1 MRNQKKSGFRKL
13 SGMNKVSLNAD
24 KHEGRFMHRAM
35 KSMPWLICASTA
47 WLTLVPCEIAFAD
60 DPPVPDDKNVLYNK
74 IGVDTGGTVDG
85 GQLVIDQSVAD
96 KAVSGSKW
104 YLTSN
109 WAKTGNAI
117 EGHTT
122 IQSDVTIGNSSNK
135 NQWFVSGSLA
145 SIGTATNSSVT
156 ATNATVYGD
165 VFGGESVGGAH
176 KNTVNIEGSIVSRI
190 LQGGHSDNKD
200 TEKDSTSDNIVIVQN
215 SHIGGVSLSN
225 GTTSDGGLAGGLT
238 LQGHAQRNKVFVT
251 GSTIKPHSSGIYGGY
266 TNNGNASE
274 NRIELNS
281 STVQSDADSQSSLT
295 GGYAGSGTAS
305 FNTVILT
312 GSAVNIAQG
321 IVGGFTWSGVTSN
334 NVVEVSGGNVKT
346 PYVAGGYASYTGTAN
361 SNSVKISGSRDRDV
375 ESTVYGGYATN
386 DASSNK
392 VILSEGAVT
401 GSLVGGY
408 ANEGTANSN
417 SVTGTDSIVGGE
429 VYGGQGTTGASSNT
443 VDLDNVKVS
452 GKVRGGDTKSG
463 EASNNKVS
471 LSNGTTFTGN
481 LYAGYTDNGN
491 ATGNEVSLSV
501 VSAPKDVYASY
512 TAKGQANSSKVTGS
526 DSKVGGDV
534 YGGRGTTGAS
544 SNKVDLNNV
553 QVSGTVRGGKT
564 TSGGA
569 SGNQII
575 LSNKTTFTGDLY
587 AGYTENGNATG
598 NEISLSGVSVP
609 KDVYASFTKKG
620 QAGGTV
626 ELSNNSSVTT
636 SVYGGF
642 TSDGVADGSEVAG
655 SDSTVGGDVYGGQ
668 GTTGASSNTVDL
680 NNVKVSG
687 TVGGGKTTSGDAS
700 DNKVTLSNK
709 TTFTGDLY
717 AGYTENGNA
726 TGNEV
731 SFSDVSA
738 PKDVY
743 ASFTK
748 EKGQAGGID
757 DDTRSKVTI
766 TESSVTGSVYG
777 GYTKSGAANYSSVTI
792 IDSTLENTDK
802 GAAASSVYAGYTVSG
817 EASHNQVTVSG
828 ATTSIQGDVY
838 GGRTMSGAA
847 NYSSVTIFNSSINS
861 SVYAGRTDD
870 GESSYNL
877 VTVSGSNASIQG
889 RVYGGHGTLDSSH
902 NIVELSEGAHV
913 GDDVAGGH
921 STGNSSTNQNV
932 LYNEVTASS
941 GSRVENGLYG
951 GVITE
956 GRGTGTVQHNTVN
969 LNNASAGYEVVGG
982 GVLLDVPT
990 GIVEENH
997 VNISAGTVEG
1007 NVNGGAFHYYYGTG
1021 NSDIRNNTVILSK
1034 GTVVTKSEISPD
1046 RPGSVYGGYN
1056 LGIGDVTENKVFIS
1070 GNSRVEGDVY
1080 GGLLDAQTG
1089 NVENNLVDISAGTVN
1104 GNVYGGAFDYS
1115 SGTDSGIS
1123 DSLNNTVSLSEG
1135 TVVRGSVFGGYDSG
1149 IGDVTG
1155 NSVSVSDSS
1164 SVDGD
1169 VYGGMVKGN
1178 DDSNPG
1184 SASQNS
1190 VRIESGSTVG
1200 GSVYGG
1206 WNSNGETSG
1215 NFIYVD
1221 GTVSGGVTAGYTL
1234 SGDAA
1239 GNEVLVEGG
1248 TVLDHLYGGYTALGS
1263 ATGNVITVKG
1273 GTVNAEMVGG
1283 YDDGTATYNTVTLYD
1298 SARFTGSDI
1307 YGGRNGG
1314 SSSDVFTGNTFNVYG
1329 QIDAASLQN
1338 FQNLNFYDVAE
1349 DKASVD
1355 LSRSAVIGDGKGSM
1369 TNVFIGN
1376 LRNQEGDIAEEYVL
1390 IHTPTASSSYT
1401 GTNLYV
1407 NGNTVVT
1414 IGPDGSYVPYSGTVA
1429 NDGTMDNATGSTG
1442 MTKSQTLTKGFLTF
1456 EVDYFIKNGQDLIA
1470 RWKKDAPV
1478 DVNPETEE
1486 FTASRQASA
1495 ALMDE
1500 GADFVAGEGIDRALQ
1515 ASQCLPGEPCGAK
1528 AFVAVNG
1535 GYSTYKA
1542 GTTFDMSYGNM
1553 LAGIARQCKIG
1564 PVGYLAGVFFET
1576 GLSRFHSEYEPD
1588 DSRSIDS
1595 EGHDYYYGVGALAKV
1610 FLNRDLLKGLY
1621 AEGSIRYGLMMGDWQ
1636 SHDIQSDGQT
1646 ADWDGRAP
1654 YLTAHGGLG
1663 YMWDVT
1669 DNVTADVYAK
1679 YFWGHL
1685 WGDDGTICGQQFEF
1699 DDIYSSRV
1707 RTGARLNFKKDETF
1721 SWYLGGAWEHQFDSK
1736 SRGTIYGYDVPST
1749 DLRGNTAIAEAGVFF
1764 KPAADSDF
1772 SFMLGTTGYFGEKR
1786 EGVTGHLQVRYE
1798 F

>member
-1 MRNQKKSGFRKL
+1 MQNQEKTRFERRNRRKNLFKFENEKSTGYLENRHLLRKA
-13 SGMNKVSLNAD
+13 V
-24 KHEGRFMHRAM
+24 KHT
-35 KSMPWLICASTA
+35 PWLISASAA
-47 WLTLVPCEIAFAD
+47 WLALFPCGLAFAA
-60 DPPVPDDKNVLYNK
+60 DPNPPLTDTNTKYDIKGETAGATIRGGRLS
-74 IGVDTGGTVDG
+74 ISSVDTTTVWYVIANWAAAGSAVDG
-85 GQLVIDQSVAD
+85 QTTLPDGAIIGQSSTDHVWY
-96 KAVSGSKW
+96 AVGS
-104 YLTSN
+104 YAPN
-109 WAKTGNAI
+109 G
-117 EGHTT
+117 
-122 IQSDVTIGNSSNK
+122 
-135 NQWFVSGSLA
+135 LA
-145 SIGTATNSSVT
+145 NLSSVS

-165 VFGGESVGGAH
+165 IIGGDGAGGALDNTVTATGTTITRYVFGGRCDNNQTDNDSASGNQVILLNSSVGRAVAGGFTNYGNVQS
-176 KNTVNIEGSIVSRI
+176 NTV
-190 LQGGHSDNKD
+190 
-200 TEKDSTSDNIVIVQN
+200 
-215 SHIGGVSLSN
+215 
-225 GTTSDGGLAGGLT
+225 T
-238 LQGHAQRNKVFVT
+238 LT
-251 GSTIKPHSSGIYGGY
+251 GSTVTDYEGVYGGH
-266 TNNGNASE
+266 TLRGNA
-274 NRIELNS
+274 
-281 STVQSDADSQSSLT
+281 
-295 GGYAGSGTAS
+295 
-305 FNTVILT
+305 
-312 GSAVNIAQG
+312 
-321 IVGGFTWSGVTSN
+321 TS
-334 NVVEVSGGNVKT
+334 NVVEVLSGSTVQGYW
-346 PYVAGGYASYTGTAN
+346 PVAGGYAAHGTAN
-361 SNSVKISGSRDRDV
+361 SNTVTISGNSSV
-375 ESTVYGGYATN
+375 APTVYGGYASA
-386 DASSNK
+386 DASSNT
-392 VILSEGAVT
+392 VILS
-401 GSLVGGY
+401 GSSAAISLYGGY
-408 ANEGTANSN
+408 AYQGTANSN
-417 SVTGTDSIVGGE
+417 SVTGTDSTVGWD
-429 VYGGQGTTGASSNT
+429 VYGGYGTTGASSNT
-443 VDLDNVKVS
+443 VDLSNVQVAGS
-452 GKVRGGDTKSG
+452 VGGGDTTSG

-481 LYAGYTDNGN
+481 LYAGYTEDGN
-491 ATGNEVSLSV
+491 ATGNEVSLSDV
-501 VSAPKDVYASY
+501 TAPQYVYASY
-512 TAKGQANSSKVTGS
+512 T
-526 DSKVGGDV
+526 
-534 YGGRGTTGAS
+534 
-544 SNKVDLNNV
+544 
-553 QVSGTVRGGKT
+553 
-564 TSGGA
+564 
-569 SGNQII
+569 
-575 LSNKTTFTGDLY
+575 
-587 AGYTENGNATG
+587 TE
-598 NEISLSGVSVP
+598 
-609 KDVYASFTKKG
+609 G

-626 ELSNNSSVTT
+626 TLSNSSVTNN
-636 SVYGGF
+636 VYGGF
-642 TSDGVADGSEVAG
+642 THDGVADGSKVTG
-655 SDSTVGGDVYGGQ
+655 TNSKVGGSVYGGQ

-680 NNVKVSG
+680 DNVQVTGSVSG
-687 TVGGGKTTSGDAS
+687 GYTDSGDAS
-700 DNKVTLSNK
+700 DNAVTLSNG
-709 TTFTGDLY
+709 TTFTRDLY
-717 AGYTENGNA
+717 AGYTTENGNA
-726 TGNEV
+726 TGNAL
-731 SFSDVSA
+731 SLSGITA
-738 PKDVY
+738 PGSVRAGY
-743 ASFTK
+743 TLSGNASGT
-748 EKGQAGGID
+748 
-757 DDTRSKVTI
+757 VTI
-766 TESSVTGSVYG
+766 SDSTITNDVYG
-777 GYTKSGAANYSSVTI
+777 GYTESGTANNSSVTI
-792 IDSTLENTDK
+792 IDSTISDSTVNEYSI
-802 GAAASSVYAGYTVSG
+802 GSSVYAGYTRSG
-817 EASHNQVTVSG
+817 ESSYNQVTVSG
-828 ATTSIQGDVY
+828 
-838 GGRTMSGAA
+838 
-847 NYSSVTIFNSSINS
+847 
-861 SVYAGRTDD
+861 
-870 GESSYNL
+870 
-877 VTVSGSNASIQG
+877 SNTYIQG
-889 RVYGGHGTLDSSH
+889 RVYGGYGSLDTSY
-902 NIVELSEGAHV
+902 NTVVLSEGAYV
-913 GDDVAGGH
+913 GDDVVGAHSAGD
-921 STGNSSTNQNV
+921 SATSQNV
-932 LYNEVTASS
+932 LYNEVTVSS
-941 GSRVENGLYG
+941 GSRVEGGLYG

-956 GRGTGTVQHNTVN
+956 GLGTVQYNTVN
-969 LNNASAGYEVVGG
+969 LNNASVGYDVVGG
-982 GVLLDVPT
+982 
-990 GIVEENH
+990 
-997 VNISAGTVEG
+997 
-1007 NVNGGAFHYYYGTG
+1007 
-1021 NSDIRNNTVILSK
+1021 
-1034 GTVVTKSEISPD
+1034 
-1046 RPGSVYGGYN
+1046 
-1056 LGIGDVTENKVFIS
+1056 
-1070 GNSRVEGDVY
+1070 

-1089 NVENNLVDISAGTVN
+1089 SVEDNHVDISAGTVE
-1104 GNVYGGAFDYS
+1104 GSVYGGAFDYS
-1115 SGTDSGIS
+1115 SGTDSGTS

-1135 TVVRGSVFGGYDSG
+1135 TVVSGSVFGGYDSG

-1155 NSVSVSDSS
+1155 NSVSVSGSS
-1164 SVDGD
+1164 RVDGD
-1169 VYGGMVKGN
+1169 VYGGMVKVN

-1184 SASQNS
+1184 SASQNK

-1248 TVLDHLYGGYTALGS
+1248 TVLEHLYGGYTALGN
-1263 ATGNVITVKG
+1263 ATGNEITVKG

-1283 YDDGTATYNTVTLYD
+1283 YDDGTATNNTVTLYD

-1307 YGGRNGG
+1307 YGGRSGG

-1407 NGNTVVT
+1407 NGDTVVT

-1478 DVNPETEE
+1478 EVNSETEE

-1553 LAGIARQCKIG
+1553 LAGVARQCKIG

-1636 SHDIQSDGQT
+1636 SHDIQADGQT

-1679 YFWGHL
+1679 YLWGHL

-1721 SWYLGGAWEHQFDSK
+1721 SWYLGAAWEHQFDAK
-1736 SRGTIYGYDVPST
+1736 STGSIYGYDVPST

-1772 SFMLGTTGYFGEKR
+1772 SFILGATGYLGEKR
-1786 EGVTGHLQVRYE
+1786 EGVTGHLQVRYD

>member
-1 MRNQKKSGFRKL
+1 M
-13 SGMNKVSLNAD
+13 
-24 KHEGRFMHRAM
+24 
-35 KSMPWLICASTA
+35 
-47 WLTLVPCEIAFAD
+47 
-60 DPPVPDDKNVLYNK
+60 
-74 IGVDTGGTVDG
+74 GV
-85 GQLVIDQSVAD
+85 
-96 KAVSGSKW
+96 
-104 YLTSN
+104 
-109 WAKTGNAI
+109 
-117 EGHTT
+117 
-122 IQSDVTIGNSSNK
+122 
-135 NQWFVSGSLA
+135 
-145 SIGTATNSSVT
+145 
-156 ATNATVYGD
+156 
-165 VFGGESVGGAH
+165 
-176 KNTVNIEGSIVSRI
+176 
-190 LQGGHSDNKD
+190 
-200 TEKDSTSDNIVIVQN
+200 
-215 SHIGGVSLSN
+215 
-225 GTTSDGGLAGGLT
+225 
-238 LQGHAQRNKVFVT
+238 
-251 GSTIKPHSSGIYGGY
+251 YGGY
-266 TNNGNASE
+266 TVSRDASH
-274 NRIELNS
+274 NVTELLS
-281 STVQSDADSQSSLT
+281 GSTVKDSML
-295 GGYAGSGTAS
+295 
-305 FNTVILT
+305 
-312 GSAVNIAQG
+312 
-321 IVGGFTWSGVTSN
+321 
-334 NVVEVSGGNVKT
+334 
-346 PYVAGGYASYTGTAN
+346 VAGGYVNTGTAN
-361 SNSVKISGSRDRDV
+361 SNSVTVSGG
-375 ESTVYGGYATN
+375 STIENSMAVAGGYVNGGTANYNSVTVSGGSSVSLLYGGYASA
-386 DASSNK
+386 DASSNE
-392 VILSEGAVT
+392 VILSDSTTTA
-401 GSLVGGY
+401 SLYGGF
-408 ANEGTANSN
+408 AQDGTANSN
-417 SVTGTDSIVGGE
+417 PVTGTDSTVGLD
-429 VYGGQGTTGASSNT
+429 VYGGYGATGASSNT
-443 VDLDNVKVS
+443 VKLDNVKVS
-452 GKVRGGDTKSG
+452 GKVRGGDTTSG

-481 LYAGYTDNGN
+481 LYAGYTEDGN
-491 ATGNEVSLSV
+491 ATDNEVSLSDV
-501 VSAPKDVYASY
+501 TAPQYVYASY
-512 TAKGQANSSKVTGS
+512 T
-526 DSKVGGDV
+526 
-534 YGGRGTTGAS
+534 
-544 SNKVDLNNV
+544 
-553 QVSGTVRGGKT
+553 
-564 TSGGA
+564 
-569 SGNQII
+569 
-575 LSNKTTFTGDLY
+575 
-587 AGYTENGNATG
+587 TE
-598 NEISLSGVSVP
+598 
-609 KDVYASFTKKG
+609 G

-626 ELSNNSSVTT
+626 TLSNSSVTNN
-636 SVYGGF
+636 VYGGF
-642 TSDGVADGSEVAG
+642 THDGVADGSKVTG
-655 SDSTVGGDVYGGQ
+655 TNSKVGGSVYGGQ

-680 NNVKVSG
+680 DNVQVTGSVSG
-687 TVGGGKTTSGDAS
+687 GYTDSGDAS
-700 DNKVTLSNK
+700 GNKVTLSNK
-709 TTFTGDLY
+709 TIFTGDLY

-731 SFSDVSA
+731 SLSGVSA

-743 ASFTK
+743 ASFTEK
-748 EKGQAGGID
+748 KGQAGGID

-766 TESSVTGSVYG
+766 TKSSVTGSVYG
-777 GYTKSGAANYSSVTI
+777 GYTASGTANYSSVTI

-817 EASHNQVTVSG
+817 EASHNQVMVSG
-828 ATTSIQGDVY
+828 TTTTPTSIQGNVY
-838 GGRTMSGAA
+838 GGYTESGTA
-847 NYSSVTIFNSSINS
+847 NNNSVTINNNSTINS

-870 GESSYNL
+870 GESRYNQ
-877 VTVSGSNASIQG
+877 VTVSGSKAFIQG
-889 RVYGGHGTLDSSH
+889 SVYGGHGTLDSSH

-913 GDDVAGGH
+913 GYDVAGGH

-932 LYNEVTASS
+932 LYNKVTVSS

-951 GVITE
+951 GVIME

-969 LNNASAGYEVVGG
+969 LNNAFAGYEVVGG
-982 GVLLDVPT
+982 VLLGVPT

-997 VNISAGTVEG
+997 VNISAGKVEG
-1007 NVNGGAFHYYYGTG
+1007 NVYGGAFEYFSGTG
-1021 NSDIRNNTVILSK
+1021 NSDIRNNTVILSE
-1034 GTVVTKSEISPD
+1034 GTVITKSEFSPD

-1056 LGIGDVTENKVFIS
+1056 LGIGDVTGNKVFIS

-1104 GNVYGGAFDYS
+1104 GSVYGGSFDYS
-1115 SGTDSGIS
+1115 SGTDSGTS

-1135 TVVRGSVFGGYDSG
+1135 TVVSGSVFGGYDSG
-1149 IGDVTG
+1149 IGNVTG
-1155 NSVSVSDSS
+1155 NSVSVSGSS
-1164 SVDGD
+1164 RVDGD
-1169 VYGGMVKGN
+1169 VYGGMAKGN

-1184 SASQNS
+1184 SASQNK

-1206 WNSNGETSG
+1206 WNSNGETTG
-1215 NFIYVD
+1215 NFIYVN

-1283 YDDGTATYNTVTLYD
+1283 YDDGTATNNTVTLYD

-1307 YGGRNGG
+1307 YGGKSGG

-1407 NGNTVVT
+1407 NGDTVVT

-1478 DVNPETEE
+1478 EVNSETEE

-1564 PVGYLAGVFFET
+1564 PMGYLAGVFFET

-1636 SHDIQSDGQT
+1636 SHDIQADGQT

-1749 DLRGNTAIAEAGVFF
+1749 DLKGNTAIAEAGVFF

>member
-1 MRNQKKSGFRKL
+1 MQNQEKTRFERRNRRKNLFKFENEKSTGYLENRHLLRKA
-13 SGMNKVSLNAD
+13 V
-24 KHEGRFMHRAM
+24 KHT
-35 KSMPWLICASTA
+35 PWLISASAA
-47 WLTLVPCEIAFAD
+47 WLALFPCGLAFAA
-60 DPPVPDDKNVLYNK
+60 DPNPPLTDTNTKYDIKGETAGATIRGGRLS
-74 IGVDTGGTVDG
+74 ISSVDTTTVWYVIANWAAAGSAVDG
-85 GQLVIDQSVAD
+85 QTTLPDGAIIGQSSTDHVWY
-96 KAVSGSKW
+96 AVGS
-104 YLTSN
+104 YAPN
-109 WAKTGNAI
+109 G
-117 EGHTT
+117 
-122 IQSDVTIGNSSNK
+122 
-135 NQWFVSGSLA
+135 LA
-145 SIGTATNSSVT
+145 NLSSVS

-165 VFGGESVGGAH
+165 IIGGDGAGGALDNTVTATGTTITRYVFGGRCDNNQTDNDSASGNQVILLNSSVGRAVAGGFTNYGNVQS
-176 KNTVNIEGSIVSRI
+176 NTV
-190 LQGGHSDNKD
+190 
-200 TEKDSTSDNIVIVQN
+200 
-215 SHIGGVSLSN
+215 
-225 GTTSDGGLAGGLT
+225 T
-238 LQGHAQRNKVFVT
+238 LT
-251 GSTIKPHSSGIYGGY
+251 GSTVTDYEGVYGGH
-266 TNNGNASE
+266 TLRGNA
-274 NRIELNS
+274 
-281 STVQSDADSQSSLT
+281 
-295 GGYAGSGTAS
+295 
-305 FNTVILT
+305 
-312 GSAVNIAQG
+312 
-321 IVGGFTWSGVTSN
+321 TS
-334 NVVEVSGGNVKT
+334 NVVEVLSGSTVQGYW
-346 PYVAGGYASYTGTAN
+346 PVAGGYAAYGTAN
-361 SNSVKISGSRDRDV
+361 SNTVTISGNSSV
-375 ESTVYGGYATN
+375 APTVYGGYASA
-386 DASSNK
+386 DASSNT
-392 VILSEGAVT
+392 VILS
-401 GSLVGGY
+401 GSSAAISLYGGY
-408 ANEGTANSN
+408 AYQGTANSN
-417 SVTGTDSIVGGE
+417 SVTGTDSTVGWD
-429 VYGGQGTTGASSNT
+429 VYGGYGTTGASSNT
-443 VDLDNVKVS
+443 VDLSNVQVAGS
-452 GKVRGGDTKSG
+452 VGGGDTTSG

-481 LYAGYTDNGN
+481 LYAGYTEDGN
-491 ATGNEVSLSV
+491 ATGNEVSLSDV
-501 VSAPKDVYASY
+501 TAPQYVYASY
-512 TAKGQANSSKVTGS
+512 T
-526 DSKVGGDV
+526 
-534 YGGRGTTGAS
+534 
-544 SNKVDLNNV
+544 
-553 QVSGTVRGGKT
+553 
-564 TSGGA
+564 
-569 SGNQII
+569 
-575 LSNKTTFTGDLY
+575 
-587 AGYTENGNATG
+587 TE
-598 NEISLSGVSVP
+598 
-609 KDVYASFTKKG
+609 G

-626 ELSNNSSVTT
+626 TLSNSSVTNN
-636 SVYGGF
+636 VYGGF
-642 TSDGVADGSEVAG
+642 THDGVADGSKVTG
-655 SDSTVGGDVYGGQ
+655 TNSKVGGSVYGGQ

-680 NNVKVSG
+680 DNVQVTGSVSG
-687 TVGGGKTTSGDAS
+687 GYTDSGDAS
-700 DNKVTLSNK
+700 DNAVTLSNG
-709 TTFTGDLY
+709 TTFTRDLY
-717 AGYTENGNA
+717 AGYTTENGNA
-726 TGNEV
+726 TGNAL
-731 SFSDVSA
+731 SLSGITA
-738 PKDVY
+738 PGSVRAGY
-743 ASFTK
+743 TLSGNASGT
-748 EKGQAGGID
+748 
-757 DDTRSKVTI
+757 VTI
-766 TESSVTGSVYG
+766 SDSTITNDVYG
-777 GYTKSGAANYSSVTI
+777 GYTESGTANNSSVTI
-792 IDSTLENTDK
+792 IDSTISDSTVNEYSI
-802 GAAASSVYAGYTVSG
+802 GSSVYAGYTRSG
-817 EASHNQVTVSG
+817 ESSYNQVTVSG
-828 ATTSIQGDVY
+828 
-838 GGRTMSGAA
+838 
-847 NYSSVTIFNSSINS
+847 
-861 SVYAGRTDD
+861 
-870 GESSYNL
+870 
-877 VTVSGSNASIQG
+877 SNTYIQG
-889 RVYGGHGTLDSSH
+889 RVYGGYGSLDTSY
-902 NIVELSEGAHV
+902 NTVVLSEGAYV
-913 GDDVAGGH
+913 GDDVVGAHSAGD
-921 STGNSSTNQNV
+921 SATSQNV
-932 LYNEVTASS
+932 LYNEVTVSS
-941 GSRVENGLYG
+941 GSRVEGGLYG

-956 GRGTGTVQHNTVN
+956 GLGTVQYNTVN
-969 LNNASAGYEVVGG
+969 LNNASVGYDVVGG
-982 GVLLDVPT
+982 
-990 GIVEENH
+990 
-997 VNISAGTVEG
+997 
-1007 NVNGGAFHYYYGTG
+1007 
-1021 NSDIRNNTVILSK
+1021 
-1034 GTVVTKSEISPD
+1034 
-1046 RPGSVYGGYN
+1046 
-1056 LGIGDVTENKVFIS
+1056 
-1070 GNSRVEGDVY
+1070 

-1089 NVENNLVDISAGTVN
+1089 SVEDNHVDISAGTVE
-1104 GNVYGGAFDYS
+1104 GSVYGGAFDYS
-1115 SGTDSGIS
+1115 SGTDSGTS

-1135 TVVRGSVFGGYDSG
+1135 TVVSGSVFGGYDSG

-1155 NSVSVSDSS
+1155 NSVSVSGSS
-1164 SVDGD
+1164 RVDGD

-1184 SASQNS
+1184 SASQNK

-1248 TVLDHLYGGYTALGS
+1248 TVLEHLYGGYTALGN
-1263 ATGNVITVKG
+1263 ATGNEITVKG

-1283 YDDGTATYNTVTLYD
+1283 YDDGTATNNTVTLYD

-1307 YGGRNGG
+1307 YGGRSGG

-1407 NGNTVVT
+1407 NGDTVVT

-1478 DVNPETEE
+1478 EVNSETEE

-1636 SHDIQSDGQT
+1636 SHDIQADGQT

-1679 YFWGHL
+1679 YLWGHL

-1721 SWYLGGAWEHQFDSK
+1721 SWYLGAAWEHQFDAK
-1736 SRGTIYGYDVPST
+1736 STGSIYGYDVPST

-1772 SFMLGTTGYFGEKR
+1772 SFILGATGYLGEKR
-1786 EGVTGHLQVRYE
+1786 EGVTGHLQVRYD

>member
-1 MRNQKKSGFRKL
+1 MQNQEKTRFERRNRRKNLFKFENEKSTGYLENRHLLRKA
-13 SGMNKVSLNAD
+13 V
-24 KHEGRFMHRAM
+24 KHT
-35 KSMPWLICASTA
+35 PWLISASAAWLALFPCVLAFAEDPNPPLDNTNTKYDIKGETAGATISGGRLSVSSVDTTAVWYVIANWAAAGNAVDGQTTLPDGAIIGQSSTA
-47 WLTLVPCEIAFAD
+47 HVW
-60 DPPVPDDKNVLYNK
+60 Y
-74 IGVDTGGTVDG
+74 
-85 GQLVIDQSVAD
+85 
-96 KAVSGSKW
+96 AVGS
-104 YLTSN
+104 YAPN
-109 WAKTGNAI
+109 
-117 EGHTT
+117 
-122 IQSDVTIGNSSNK
+122 
-135 NQWFVSGSLA
+135 
-145 SIGTATNSSVT
+145 GTANLSSVS
-156 ATNATVYGD
+156 ATNATIYGDIIGGDGSGGSVGNTVTVTGTTVDRSLIGGRTQDNIGENDASVSNSVFMSASTAYEVRGGYTLYGNAINNKVFLEANSNVLGFCVGGYTSSGKADSNEVHLNNSSASMVLGGGDFYFQKGDVLNNIVTLENGSNAMSVYGG
-165 VFGGESVGGAH
+165 F
-176 KNTVNIEGSIVSRI
+176 
-190 LQGGHSDNKD
+190 
-200 TEKDSTSDNIVIVQN
+200 
-215 SHIGGVSLSN
+215 
-225 GTTSDGGLAGGLT
+225 T
-238 LQGHAQRNKVFVT
+238 LQGNADGNKVKGSDSSISFAVYGGWGTTGASNNKVELDNVNVSGTVT
-251 GSTIKPHSSGIYGGY
+251 GGKT
-266 TNNGNASE
+266 
-274 NRIELNS
+274 
-281 STVQSDADSQSSLT
+281 D
-295 GGYAGSGTAS
+295 SGTAS
-305 FNTVILT
+305 GNEVVLSSGTTFRDTLYAGYTQLGDAIDNNLT
-312 GSAVNIAQG
+312 LTDISVESQDIYSS
-321 IVGGFTWSGVTSN
+321 FTENGQA
-334 NVVEVSGGNVKT
+334 GGNVT
-346 PYVAGGYASYTGTAN
+346 L
-361 SNSVKISGSRDRDV
+361 SNSYVRNVYGAETESGAANGSTVKGTV
-375 ESTVYGGYATN
+375 STIDGKVYGGH
-386 DASSNK
+386 
-392 VILSEGAVT
+392 
-401 GSLVGGY
+401 
-408 ANEGTANSN
+408 
-417 SVTGTDSIVGGE
+417 
-429 VYGGQGTTGASSNT
+429 GTTGASSNT
-443 VDLDNVKVS
+443 VELDNVQVTGSVS
-452 GKVRGGDTKSG
+452 GGYTDSGD
-463 EASNNKVS
+463 ASDNAVT
-471 LSNGTTFTGN
+471 LSNG
-481 LYAGYTDNGN
+481 
-491 ATGNEVSLSV
+491 
-501 VSAPKDVYASY
+501 
-512 TAKGQANSSKVTGS
+512 
-526 DSKVGGDV
+526 
-534 YGGRGTTGAS
+534 
-544 SNKVDLNNV
+544 
-553 QVSGTVRGGKT
+553 
-564 TSGGA
+564 
-569 SGNQII
+569 
-575 LSNKTTFTGDLY
+575 TTFTGDLY

-598 NEISLSGVSVP
+598 NALTLSGITAPGSVRAG
-609 KDVYASFTKKG
+609 YTLSGNAS
-620 QAGGTV
+620 GTV
-626 ELSNNSSVTT
+626 TI
-636 SVYGGF
+636 
-642 TSDGVADGSEVAG
+642 
-655 SDSTVGGDVYGGQ
+655 SDSTI
-668 GTTGASSNTVDL
+668 T
-680 NNVKVSG
+680 
-687 TVGGGKTTSGDAS
+687 
-700 DNKVTLSNK
+700 
-709 TTFTGDLY
+709 
-717 AGYTENGNA
+717 
-726 TGNEV
+726 
-731 SFSDVSA
+731 
-738 PKDVY
+738 
-743 ASFTK
+743 
-748 EKGQAGGID
+748 D
-757 DDTRSKVTI
+757 D
-766 TESSVTGSVYG
+766 VYG
-777 GYTKSGAANYSSVTI
+777 GYTESGTANNSSVTI
-792 IDSTLENTDK
+792 IDSTISDSTVNEYSI
-802 GAAASSVYAGYTVSG
+802 GSSVYAGYTRS
-817 EASHNQVTVSG
+817 
-828 ATTSIQGDVY
+828 
-838 GGRTMSGAA
+838 
-847 NYSSVTIFNSSINS
+847 
-861 SVYAGRTDD
+861 
-870 GESSYNL
+870 GESSYNQ
-877 VTVSGSNASIQG
+877 VMVSGSNASIQG
-889 RVYGGHGTLDSSH
+889 RVYGGYGSLDTSY
-902 NIVELSEGAHV
+902 NTVVLSEGAYV
-913 GDDVAGGH
+913 GDDVVVAHSAGD
-921 STGNSSTNQNV
+921 SATSQNV
-932 LYNEVTASS
+932 LYNEVTVSS
-941 GSRVENGLYG
+941 GSRVEGGLYG

-956 GRGTGTVQHNTVN
+956 GLGTVQYNTVN
-969 LNNASAGYEVVGG
+969 LNNASVGYDVVGG
-982 GVLLDVPT
+982 GVLLDAPT
-990 GIVEENH
+990 GTVENNA

-1007 NVNGGAFHYYYGTG
+1007 SVYGGAFEYSLAIDPG
-1021 NSDIRNNTVILSK
+1021 NSDIRKNTVSLSK
-1034 GTVVTKSEISPD
+1034 GTVVSGTIF
-1046 RPGSVYGGYN
+1046 GGYDS
-1056 LGIGDVTENKVFIS
+1056 GIGDVT
-1070 GNSRVEGDVY
+1070 GNSASVSGSSVDGDVY

-1089 NVENNLVDISAGTVN
+1089 SVEDNHVDISAGTV
-1104 GNVYGGAFDYS
+1104 GGSVYGGAFQYS
-1115 SGTDSGIS
+1115 SGTDSGTS

-1135 TVVRGSVFGGYDSG
+1135 TVVSGSVFGGYDSG

-1155 NSVSVSDSS
+1155 NSVSVSGSS
-1164 SVDGD
+1164 SVGGD

-1184 SASQNS
+1184 SASQNK

-1200 GSVYGG
+1200 GSAYGG

-1215 NFIYVD
+1215 NFIYVN

-1283 YDDGTATYNTVTLYD
+1283 YDDGTATNNTVTLYD

-1307 YGGRNGG
+1307 YGGKSGG

-1338 FQNLNFYDVAE
+1338 FQNLNFYDVVE

-1355 LSRSAVIGDGKGSM
+1355 LFRSAVIGDGKGSM

-1407 NGNTVVT
+1407 NGDTVVT
-1414 IGPDGSYVPYSGTVA
+1414 IGPDGSYVPYSGIVA

-1478 DVNPETEE
+1478 EVNSETEE

-1721 SWYLGGAWEHQFDSK
+1721 SWYLGGAWEHQFDAK
-1736 SRGTIYGYDVPST
+1736 STGSIYRYDVPPT

-1772 SFMLGTTGYFGEKR
+1772 SFILGTTGYFGEKR
-1786 EGVTGHLQVRYE
+1786 EGVTGPLQVRYD

>member
-1 MRNQKKSGFRKL
+1 MQNQEKTRFERRNRRKNLFKFENEKSTGYLENRHLLRKA
-13 SGMNKVSLNAD
+13 V
-24 KHEGRFMHRAM
+24 KHT
-35 KSMPWLICASTA
+35 PWLISASAAWLALFPCVLAFAEDPNPPLDNTNTKYDIKGETAGATISGGRLSVSSVDTTAVWYVIANWAAAGNAVDGQTTLPDGAIIGQSSTA
-47 WLTLVPCEIAFAD
+47 HVW
-60 DPPVPDDKNVLYNK
+60 Y
-74 IGVDTGGTVDG
+74 
-85 GQLVIDQSVAD
+85 
-96 KAVSGSKW
+96 AVGS
-104 YLTSN
+104 YAPN
-109 WAKTGNAI
+109 
-117 EGHTT
+117 
-122 IQSDVTIGNSSNK
+122 
-135 NQWFVSGSLA
+135 
-145 SIGTATNSSVT
+145 GTANLSSVS
-156 ATNATVYGD
+156 ATNATIYGDIIGGDGSGGSVGNTVTVTGTTVDRSLIGGRTQDNIGENDASVSNSVFMSASTAYEVRGGYTLYGNAINNKVFLEANSNVLGFCVGGYTSSGKADSNEVHLNNSSASMVLGGGDFYFQKGDVLNNIVTLENGSNAMSVYGG
-165 VFGGESVGGAH
+165 F
-176 KNTVNIEGSIVSRI
+176 
-190 LQGGHSDNKD
+190 
-200 TEKDSTSDNIVIVQN
+200 
-215 SHIGGVSLSN
+215 
-225 GTTSDGGLAGGLT
+225 T
-238 LQGHAQRNKVFVT
+238 LQGNADGNKVKGSDSSISFAVYGGWGTTGASNNKVELDNVNVSGTVT
-251 GSTIKPHSSGIYGGY
+251 GGKT
-266 TNNGNASE
+266 
-274 NRIELNS
+274 
-281 STVQSDADSQSSLT
+281 D
-295 GGYAGSGTAS
+295 SGTAS
-305 FNTVILT
+305 GNEVVLSSGTTFRDTLYAGYTQLGDAIDNNLT
-312 GSAVNIAQG
+312 LTDISVESQDIYSS
-321 IVGGFTWSGVTSN
+321 FTENGQA
-334 NVVEVSGGNVKT
+334 GGNVT
-346 PYVAGGYASYTGTAN
+346 L
-361 SNSVKISGSRDRDV
+361 SNSYVRNVYGAETESGAANGSTVKGTV
-375 ESTVYGGYATN
+375 STIDGKVYGGH
-386 DASSNK
+386 
-392 VILSEGAVT
+392 
-401 GSLVGGY
+401 
-408 ANEGTANSN
+408 
-417 SVTGTDSIVGGE
+417 
-429 VYGGQGTTGASSNT
+429 GTTGASSNT
-443 VDLDNVKVS
+443 VELDNVQVTGSVS
-452 GKVRGGDTKSG
+452 GGYTDSGD
-463 EASNNKVS
+463 ASDNAVT
-471 LSNGTTFTGN
+471 LSNG
-481 LYAGYTDNGN
+481 
-491 ATGNEVSLSV
+491 
-501 VSAPKDVYASY
+501 
-512 TAKGQANSSKVTGS
+512 
-526 DSKVGGDV
+526 
-534 YGGRGTTGAS
+534 
-544 SNKVDLNNV
+544 
-553 QVSGTVRGGKT
+553 
-564 TSGGA
+564 
-569 SGNQII
+569 
-575 LSNKTTFTGDLY
+575 TTFTGDLY

-598 NEISLSGVSVP
+598 NALTLSGITAPGSVRAG
-609 KDVYASFTKKG
+609 YTLSGNAS
-620 QAGGTV
+620 GTV
-626 ELSNNSSVTT
+626 TI
-636 SVYGGF
+636 
-642 TSDGVADGSEVAG
+642 
-655 SDSTVGGDVYGGQ
+655 SDSTI
-668 GTTGASSNTVDL
+668 T
-680 NNVKVSG
+680 
-687 TVGGGKTTSGDAS
+687 
-700 DNKVTLSNK
+700 
-709 TTFTGDLY
+709 
-717 AGYTENGNA
+717 
-726 TGNEV
+726 
-731 SFSDVSA
+731 
-738 PKDVY
+738 
-743 ASFTK
+743 
-748 EKGQAGGID
+748 D
-757 DDTRSKVTI
+757 D
-766 TESSVTGSVYG
+766 VYG
-777 GYTKSGAANYSSVTI
+777 GYTESGTANNSSVTI
-792 IDSTLENTDK
+792 IDSTISDSTVNEYSI
-802 GAAASSVYAGYTVSG
+802 GSSVYAGYTRS
-817 EASHNQVTVSG
+817 
-828 ATTSIQGDVY
+828 
-838 GGRTMSGAA
+838 
-847 NYSSVTIFNSSINS
+847 
-861 SVYAGRTDD
+861 
-870 GESSYNL
+870 GESSYNQ
-877 VTVSGSNASIQG
+877 VMVSGSNASIQG
-889 RVYGGHGTLDSSH
+889 RVYGGYGSLDTSY
-902 NIVELSEGAHV
+902 NTVVLSEGAYV
-913 GDDVAGGH
+913 GDDVVGAHSAGD
-921 STGNSSTNQNV
+921 SATSQNV
-932 LYNEVTASS
+932 LYNEVTVSS
-941 GSRVENGLYG
+941 GSRVEGGLYG

-956 GRGTGTVQHNTVN
+956 GLGTVQYNTVN
-969 LNNASAGYEVVGG
+969 LNNASVGYDVVGG
-982 GVLLDVPT
+982 GVLLDAPT
-990 GIVEENH
+990 GTVENNA

-1007 NVNGGAFHYYYGTG
+1007 SVYGGAFEYSLAIDPG
-1021 NSDIRNNTVILSK
+1021 NSDIRKNTVSLSK
-1034 GTVVTKSEISPD
+1034 GTVVSGTIF
-1046 RPGSVYGGYN
+1046 GGYDS
-1056 LGIGDVTENKVFIS
+1056 GIGDVT
-1070 GNSRVEGDVY
+1070 GNSASVSGSSVDGDVY

-1089 NVENNLVDISAGTVN
+1089 SVEDNHVDISAGTV
-1104 GNVYGGAFDYS
+1104 GGSVYGGAFQYS
-1115 SGTDSGIS
+1115 SGTDSGTS

-1135 TVVRGSVFGGYDSG
+1135 TVVSGSVFGGYDSG

-1155 NSVSVSDSS
+1155 NSVSVSGSS
-1164 SVDGD
+1164 RVDGD

-1184 SASQNS
+1184 SASQNK

-1206 WNSNGETSG
+1206 WNSNGETTG
-1215 NFIYVD
+1215 NFIYVN

-1234 SGDAA
+1234 SGNAA

-1307 YGGRNGG
+1307 YGGRSGG

-1329 QIDAASLQN
+1329 QIDAARLQN
-1338 FQNLNFYDVAE
+1338 FQNLNFYDVVE

-1407 NGNTVVT
+1407 NGDTVVT
-1414 IGPDGSYVPYSGTVA
+1414 IGPDGSYVPYSGIVA

-1478 DVNPETEE
+1478 EVNSETEE

-1721 SWYLGGAWEHQFDSK
+1721 SWYLGGAWEHQFDAK
-1736 SRGTIYGYDVPST
+1736 STGSIYRYDVPPT

-1772 SFMLGTTGYFGEKR
+1772 SFILGTTGYFGEKR
-1786 EGVTGHLQVRYE
+1786 EGVTGHLQVRYD

>member
-1 MRNQKKSGFRKL
+1 MQNQEKTRFERRNRRKNLFKFENEKSTGYLENRHLLRKA
-13 SGMNKVSLNAD
+13 V
-24 KHEGRFMHRAM
+24 KHT
-35 KSMPWLICASTA
+35 PWLISASAAWLALFPCGLAFAADTNPPLTDTNTKYDIKGETAGATISGGRLSVSSVDTTAVWYVIANWAAAGNAVDGQTMLPDGAIIGQSSTA
-47 WLTLVPCEIAFAD
+47 HVW
-60 DPPVPDDKNVLYNK
+60 Y
-74 IGVDTGGTVDG
+74 
-85 GQLVIDQSVAD
+85 
-96 KAVSGSKW
+96 AVGS
-104 YLTSN
+104 YAPN
-109 WAKTGNAI
+109 
-117 EGHTT
+117 
-122 IQSDVTIGNSSNK
+122 
-135 NQWFVSGSLA
+135 
-145 SIGTATNSSVT
+145 GTANLSSVS
-156 ATNATVYGD
+156 ATNATIYGD
-165 VFGGESVGGAH
+165 IIGGDGSGGSVG
-176 KNTVNIEGSIVSRI
+176 NTVTVTGTTVDRSLI
-190 LQGGHSDNKD
+190 GGR
-200 TEKDSTSDNIVIVQN
+200 TQDNIGENDASVSNSVFMSASTAYEVRGGYTLYGNAINNKVFLEANSNVLGFCGGGYTSSGKADSNEVHLNNSSASMILGGGDFYFQKGDVLNNIVTLEN
-215 SHIGGVSLSN
+215 GSNAMSIYGGF
-225 GTTSDGGLAGGLT
+225 T
-238 LQGHAQRNKVFVT
+238 LQGNADGNKVKGSDSSISFAVYGGWGTTGASNNKVELDNVNVSGTVT
-251 GSTIKPHSSGIYGGY
+251 GGKT
-266 TNNGNASE
+266 
-274 NRIELNS
+274 
-281 STVQSDADSQSSLT
+281 D
-295 GGYAGSGTAS
+295 SGTAS
-305 FNTVILT
+305 GNEVVLSSGTTFRDTLYAGYTQLGDAIDNNLT
-312 GSAVNIAQG
+312 LTDISVESQDIYSS
-321 IVGGFTWSGVTSN
+321 FTENGQA
-334 NVVEVSGGNVKT
+334 GGNVT
-346 PYVAGGYASYTGTAN
+346 L
-361 SNSVKISGSRDRDV
+361 SNSYVRNVYGAETESGAANGSTVKGTV
-375 ESTVYGGYATN
+375 STIDGKVYGGH
-386 DASSNK
+386 
-392 VILSEGAVT
+392 
-401 GSLVGGY
+401 
-408 ANEGTANSN
+408 
-417 SVTGTDSIVGGE
+417 
-429 VYGGQGTTGASSNT
+429 GTTGASSNT
-443 VDLDNVKVS
+443 VDLDNVKVTGSVS
-452 GKVRGGDTKSG
+452 GGYTDSGD
-463 EASNNKVS
+463 ASDNAVT
-471 LSNGTTFTGN
+471 LSNG
-481 LYAGYTDNGN
+481 
-491 ATGNEVSLSV
+491 
-501 VSAPKDVYASY
+501 
-512 TAKGQANSSKVTGS
+512 
-526 DSKVGGDV
+526 
-534 YGGRGTTGAS
+534 
-544 SNKVDLNNV
+544 
-553 QVSGTVRGGKT
+553 
-564 TSGGA
+564 
-569 SGNQII
+569 
-575 LSNKTTFTGDLY
+575 TTFTGDLY
-587 AGYTENGNATG
+587 AGYTKNGNATG
-598 NEISLSGVSVP
+598 NALTLSGITAPGSVRAGYTLSGNASGTVTISDSTITD
-609 KDVYASFTKKG
+609 DVY
-620 QAGGTV
+620 GGYT
-626 ELSNNSSVTT
+626 ESGTANNSSVTII
-636 SVYGGF
+636 
-642 TSDGVADGSEVAG
+642 GSTI
-655 SDSTVGGDVYGGQ
+655 SDSTV
-668 GTTGASSNTVDL
+668 
-680 NNVKVSG
+680 
-687 TVGGGKTTSGDAS
+687 
-700 DNKVTLSNK
+700 
-709 TTFTGDLY
+709 
-717 AGYTENGNA
+717 
-726 TGNEV
+726 NE
-731 SFSDVSA
+731 
-738 PKDVY
+738 
-743 ASFTK
+743 
-748 EKGQAGGID
+748 
-757 DDTRSKVTI
+757 
-766 TESSVTGSVYG
+766 
-777 GYTKSGAANYSSVTI
+777 YSI
-792 IDSTLENTDK
+792 
-802 GAAASSVYAGYTVSG
+802 GSSVYAGYTRS
-817 EASHNQVTVSG
+817 
-828 ATTSIQGDVY
+828 
-838 GGRTMSGAA
+838 
-847 NYSSVTIFNSSINS
+847 
-861 SVYAGRTDD
+861 
-870 GESSYNL
+870 GESSYNQ

-889 RVYGGHGTLDSSH
+889 RVYGGYGSLDTSH
-902 NIVELSEGAHV
+902 NIVELSEGAYV
-913 GDDVAGGH
+913 GNDVVGAHSAGD
-921 STGNSSTNQNV
+921 SATSQNV
-932 LYNEVTASS
+932 LYNEVTVSS
-941 GSRVENGLYG
+941 GSRVEGGLYG

-956 GRGTGTVQHNTVN
+956 GLGTVQYNTVN
-969 LNNASAGYEVVGG
+969 LNNASVGYDVVGG
-982 GVLLDVPT
+982 GVLLDAPT
-990 GIVEENH
+990 GTVENNA

-1007 NVNGGAFHYYYGTG
+1007 SVYGGAFEYSLAIDPG
-1021 NSDIRNNTVILSK
+1021 NSDIRK
-1034 GTVVTKSEISPD
+1034 
-1046 RPGSVYGGYN
+1046 
-1056 LGIGDVTENKVFIS
+1056 
-1070 GNSRVEGDVY
+1070 
-1080 GGLLDAQTG
+1080 
-1089 NVENNLVDISAGTVN
+1089 
-1104 GNVYGGAFDYS
+1104 
-1115 SGTDSGIS
+1115 
-1123 DSLNNTVSLSEG
+1123 NTVSLSEG
-1135 TVVRGSVFGGYDSG
+1135 TVVSGSIFGGYDSG

-1155 NSVSVSDSS
+1155 NSVTVSGSS
-1164 SVDGD
+1164 SVGGD
-1169 VYGGMVKGN
+1169 VYGGMAKGN

-1184 SASQNS
+1184 SASQNK

-1221 GTVSGGVTAGYTL
+1221 GTVSKGVTAGYTL

-1307 YGGRNGG
+1307 YGGKSGG

-1355 LSRSAVIGDGKGSM
+1355 LSRSAVIGDGKGAM

-1407 NGNTVVT
+1407 NGDTVVT

-1478 DVNPETEE
+1478 EVNSETEE

-1636 SHDIQSDGQT
+1636 SHDIQADGQT

-1721 SWYLGGAWEHQFDSK
+1721 SWYLGGAWEHQFDAK
-1736 SRGTIYGYDVPST
+1736 STGSIYGYDVPST

>member
-1 MRNQKKSGFRKL
+1 MYGNTINNEVVLKEKSTATLVYGGFIETRGDARNNVVTIEDSTILNECIGGYTVSGKAESNEVHLTKSSASMVIGGGYHYLQKGDVLKNIVTLENNSEAASVYGGFSTSGNADGNEVTGSDSSISFAVYGGWGTTGA
-13 SGMNKVSLNAD
+13 SGNKVTLD
-24 KHEGRFMHRAM
+24 KV
-35 KSMPWLICASTA
+35 T
-47 WLTLVPCEIAFAD
+47 
-60 DPPVPDDKNVLYNK
+60 
-74 IGVDTGGTVDG
+74 
-85 GQLVIDQSVAD
+85 
-96 KAVSGSKW
+96 VSG
-104 YLTSN
+104 N
-109 WAKTGNAI
+109 
-117 EGHTT
+117 
-122 IQSDVTIGNSSNK
+122 
-135 NQWFVSGSLA
+135 
-145 SIGTATNSSVT
+145 
-156 ATNATVYGD
+156 
-165 VFGGESVGGAH
+165 VGGG
-176 KNTVNIEGSIVSRI
+176 KT
-190 LQGGHSDNKD
+190 
-200 TEKDSTSDNIVIVQN
+200 DSGAASGNE
-215 SHIGGVSLSN
+215 VSLSN
-225 GTTSDGGLAGGLT
+225 GTTFKGELYAGYTDNGDAIGNKLELTDISQEVYDIYSSFTKTGQAGGEVTLT
-238 LQGHAQRNKVFVT
+238 
-251 GSTIKPHSSGIYGGY
+251 
-266 TNNGNASE
+266 
-274 NRIELNS
+274 NS
-281 STVQSDADSQSSLT
+281 QVD
-295 GGYAGSGTAS
+295 
-305 FNTVILT
+305 N
-312 GSAVNIAQG
+312 
-321 IVGGFTWSGVTSN
+321 
-334 NVVEVSGGNVKT
+334 
-346 PYVAGGYASYTGTAN
+346 
-361 SNSVKISGSRDRDV
+361 
-375 ESTVYGGYATN
+375 VYGGKTEKGAAN
-386 DASSNK
+386 GSK
-392 VILSEGAVT
+392 VIGKGDT
-401 GSLVGGY
+401 TIGGS
-408 ANEGTANSN
+408 
-417 SVTGTDSIVGGE
+417 

-443 VDLDNVKVS
+443 VDLDNVQVTGSVS
-452 GKVRGGDTKSG
+452 GGYTDSGD
-463 EASNNKVS
+463 ASDNAVT
-471 LSNGTTFTGN
+471 LSNG
-481 LYAGYTDNGN
+481 
-491 ATGNEVSLSV
+491 
-501 VSAPKDVYASY
+501 
-512 TAKGQANSSKVTGS
+512 
-526 DSKVGGDV
+526 
-534 YGGRGTTGAS
+534 
-544 SNKVDLNNV
+544 
-553 QVSGTVRGGKT
+553 
-564 TSGGA
+564 
-569 SGNQII
+569 
-575 LSNKTTFTGDLY
+575 TTFTGDLY

-598 NEISLSGVSVP
+598 NALTLSGITAPGSVRAG
-609 KDVYASFTKKG
+609 YTLSGNAS
-620 QAGGTV
+620 GTV
-626 ELSNNSSVTT
+626 TI
-636 SVYGGF
+636 
-642 TSDGVADGSEVAG
+642 
-655 SDSTVGGDVYGGQ
+655 SDSTI
-668 GTTGASSNTVDL
+668 T
-680 NNVKVSG
+680 
-687 TVGGGKTTSGDAS
+687 
-700 DNKVTLSNK
+700 
-709 TTFTGDLY
+709 
-717 AGYTENGNA
+717 
-726 TGNEV
+726 
-731 SFSDVSA
+731 
-738 PKDVY
+738 
-743 ASFTK
+743 
-748 EKGQAGGID
+748 D
-757 DDTRSKVTI
+757 D
-766 TESSVTGSVYG
+766 VYG
-777 GYTKSGAANYSSVTI
+777 GYTESGTANNSSVTI
-792 IDSTLENTDK
+792 IDSTISDSTVNEYSI
-802 GAAASSVYAGYTVSG
+802 GSSVYAGYTRS
-817 EASHNQVTVSG
+817 
-828 ATTSIQGDVY
+828 
-838 GGRTMSGAA
+838 
-847 NYSSVTIFNSSINS
+847 
-861 SVYAGRTDD
+861 
-870 GESSYNL
+870 GESSYNQ

-889 RVYGGHGTLDSSH
+889 RVYGGYGSLDTSH
-902 NIVELSEGAHV
+902 NIVELSEGAYV
-913 GDDVAGGH
+913 GDDVVGGH
-921 STGNSSTNQNV
+921 SAGDSSTNQNV
-932 LYNEVTASS
+932 LDNKVTVSS
-941 GSRVENGLYG
+941 GSRVEGGLYG

-956 GRGTGTVQHNTVN
+956 GLGTVQYNTVN
-969 LNNASAGYEVVGG
+969 LNNASVGYDVVGG
-982 GVLLDVPT
+982 GVLLDAPT
-990 GIVEENH
+990 GTVENNA
-997 VNISAGTVEG
+997 VNISAGAVEG
-1007 NVNGGAFHYYYGTG
+1007 SVYGGAFEYSLAIDPG
-1021 NSDIRNNTVILSK
+1021 NSDIRNNTVSLSE
-1034 GTVVTKSEISPD
+1034 GTVVS
-1046 RPGSVYGGYN
+1046 GSVFGGYDS
-1056 LGIGDVTENKVFIS
+1056 GIGDVTGNEVFIS

-1089 NVENNLVDISAGTVN
+1089 SVEDNHVDISAGTVE
-1104 GNVYGGAFDYS
+1104 GSVYGGAFDYS
-1115 SGTDSGIS
+1115 SGTNSGTS

-1135 TVVRGSVFGGYDSG
+1135 TVVSGSVFGGYDSG

-1155 NSVSVSDSS
+1155 NSVSVSGSS

-1184 SASQNS
+1184 SASQNK
-1190 VRIESGSTVG
+1190 VRIESGSTIG

-1221 GTVSGGVTAGYTL
+1221 GTVSKGVTAGYTL

-1307 YGGRNGG
+1307 YGGKSGG

-1407 NGNTVVT
+1407 NGDTVVT

-1636 SHDIQSDGQT
+1636 SHDIQADGQT

-1685 WGDDGTICGQQFEF
+1685 WGDDGTICGQKFEF

>member
-1 MRNQKKSGFRKL
+1 MQNQEKTRFERRNRRKNLFKFENEKSTGYLENRHLLRKA
-13 SGMNKVSLNAD
+13 V
-24 KHEGRFMHRAM
+24 KHT
-35 KSMPWLICASTA
+35 PWLISASAAWLALFPCVLAFAEDPNPPLDNTNTKYDIKGETAGATISGGRLSVSSVDTTAVWYVIANWAAAGNAVDGQTTLPDGAIIGQSSTA
-47 WLTLVPCEIAFAD
+47 HVW
-60 DPPVPDDKNVLYNK
+60 Y
-74 IGVDTGGTVDG
+74 
-85 GQLVIDQSVAD
+85 
-96 KAVSGSKW
+96 AVGS
-104 YLTSN
+104 YAPN
-109 WAKTGNAI
+109 
-117 EGHTT
+117 
-122 IQSDVTIGNSSNK
+122 
-135 NQWFVSGSLA
+135 
-145 SIGTATNSSVT
+145 GTANLSSVS
-156 ATNATVYGD
+156 ATNATIYGDIIGGDGSGGSVGNTVTVTGTTVDRSLIGGRTQDNIGENDASVSNSVFMSASTAYEVRGGYTLYGNAINNKVFLEANSNVLGFCVGGYTSSGKADSNEVHLNNSSASMVLGGGDFYFQKGDVLNNIVTLENGSNAMSVYGG
-165 VFGGESVGGAH
+165 F
-176 KNTVNIEGSIVSRI
+176 
-190 LQGGHSDNKD
+190 
-200 TEKDSTSDNIVIVQN
+200 
-215 SHIGGVSLSN
+215 
-225 GTTSDGGLAGGLT
+225 T
-238 LQGHAQRNKVFVT
+238 LQGNADGNKVKGSDSSISFAVYGGWGTTGASNNKVELDNVNVSGTVT
-251 GSTIKPHSSGIYGGY
+251 GGKT
-266 TNNGNASE
+266 
-274 NRIELNS
+274 
-281 STVQSDADSQSSLT
+281 D
-295 GGYAGSGTAS
+295 SGTAS
-305 FNTVILT
+305 GNEVVLSSGTTFRDTLYAGYTQLGDAIDNNLT
-312 GSAVNIAQG
+312 LTDISVESQDIYSS
-321 IVGGFTWSGVTSN
+321 FTENGQA
-334 NVVEVSGGNVKT
+334 GGNVT
-346 PYVAGGYASYTGTAN
+346 L
-361 SNSVKISGSRDRDV
+361 SNSYVRNVYGAETESGAANGSTVKGTV
-375 ESTVYGGYATN
+375 STIDGKVYGGH
-386 DASSNK
+386 
-392 VILSEGAVT
+392 
-401 GSLVGGY
+401 
-408 ANEGTANSN
+408 
-417 SVTGTDSIVGGE
+417 
-429 VYGGQGTTGASSNT
+429 GTTGASSNT
-443 VDLDNVKVS
+443 VELDNVQVTGSVS
-452 GKVRGGDTKSG
+452 GGYTDSGD
-463 EASNNKVS
+463 ASDNAVT
-471 LSNGTTFTGN
+471 LSNG
-481 LYAGYTDNGN
+481 
-491 ATGNEVSLSV
+491 
-501 VSAPKDVYASY
+501 
-512 TAKGQANSSKVTGS
+512 
-526 DSKVGGDV
+526 
-534 YGGRGTTGAS
+534 
-544 SNKVDLNNV
+544 
-553 QVSGTVRGGKT
+553 
-564 TSGGA
+564 
-569 SGNQII
+569 
-575 LSNKTTFTGDLY
+575 TTFTGDLY

-598 NEISLSGVSVP
+598 NALTLSGITAPGSVRAG
-609 KDVYASFTKKG
+609 YTLSGNAS
-620 QAGGTV
+620 GTV
-626 ELSNNSSVTT
+626 TI
-636 SVYGGF
+636 
-642 TSDGVADGSEVAG
+642 
-655 SDSTVGGDVYGGQ
+655 SDSTI
-668 GTTGASSNTVDL
+668 T
-680 NNVKVSG
+680 
-687 TVGGGKTTSGDAS
+687 
-700 DNKVTLSNK
+700 
-709 TTFTGDLY
+709 
-717 AGYTENGNA
+717 
-726 TGNEV
+726 
-731 SFSDVSA
+731 
-738 PKDVY
+738 
-743 ASFTK
+743 
-748 EKGQAGGID
+748 D
-757 DDTRSKVTI
+757 D
-766 TESSVTGSVYG
+766 VYG
-777 GYTKSGAANYSSVTI
+777 GYTESGTANNSSVTI
-792 IDSTLENTDK
+792 IDSTISDSTVNEYSI
-802 GAAASSVYAGYTVSG
+802 GSSVYAGYTRS
-817 EASHNQVTVSG
+817 
-828 ATTSIQGDVY
+828 
-838 GGRTMSGAA
+838 
-847 NYSSVTIFNSSINS
+847 
-861 SVYAGRTDD
+861 
-870 GESSYNL
+870 GESSYNQ
-877 VTVSGSNASIQG
+877 VMVSGSNASIQG
-889 RVYGGHGTLDSSH
+889 RVYGGYGSLDTSY
-902 NIVELSEGAHV
+902 NTVVLSEGAYV
-913 GDDVAGGH
+913 GDDVVVAHSAGD
-921 STGNSSTNQNV
+921 SATSQNV
-932 LYNEVTASS
+932 LYNEVTVSS
-941 GSRVENGLYG
+941 GSRVEGGLYG

-956 GRGTGTVQHNTVN
+956 GLGTVQYNTVN
-969 LNNASAGYEVVGG
+969 LNNASVGYDVVGG
-982 GVLLDVPT
+982 GVLLDAPT
-990 GIVEENH
+990 GTVENNA

-1007 NVNGGAFHYYYGTG
+1007 SVYGGAFEYSLAIDPG
-1021 NSDIRNNTVILSK
+1021 NSDIRKNTVSLSK
-1034 GTVVTKSEISPD
+1034 GSVVSGTIF
-1046 RPGSVYGGYN
+1046 GGYDS
-1056 LGIGDVTENKVFIS
+1056 GIGDVT
-1070 GNSRVEGDVY
+1070 GNSASVSGSSVDGDVY

-1089 NVENNLVDISAGTVN
+1089 SVEDNHVDISAGTV
-1104 GNVYGGAFDYS
+1104 GGSVYGGAFQYS
-1115 SGTDSGIS
+1115 SGTDSGTS

-1135 TVVRGSVFGGYDSG
+1135 TVVSGSVFGGYDSG

-1155 NSVSVSDSS
+1155 NSVSVSGSS
-1164 SVDGD
+1164 RVDGD

-1184 SASQNS
+1184 SASQNK

-1206 WNSNGETSG
+1206 WNSNGETTG
-1215 NFIYVD
+1215 NFIYVN

-1234 SGDAA
+1234 SGNAA

-1307 YGGRNGG
+1307 YGGRSGG

-1338 FQNLNFYDVAE
+1338 FQNLNFYDVVE

-1407 NGNTVVT
+1407 NGDTVVT
-1414 IGPDGSYVPYSGTVA
+1414 IGPDGSYVPYSGIVA

-1478 DVNPETEE
+1478 EVNSETEE

-1636 SHDIQSDGQT
+1636 SHEIQSDGQT

-1663 YMWDVT
+1663 YMWNVT

-1685 WGDDGTICGQQFEF
+1685 WGDDGTICGQKFEF

-1749 DLRGNTAIAEAGVFF
+1749 DLKGNTAIAEAGVFF

>member
-1 MRNQKKSGFRKL
+1 MQNQEKTRFERRNRRKNLFKFENEKSTGYLENRHLLRKA
-13 SGMNKVSLNAD
+13 V
-24 KHEGRFMHRAM
+24 KHT
-35 KSMPWLICASTA
+35 PWLISASAA
-47 WLTLVPCEIAFAD
+47 WLALFPCGLAFAA
-60 DPPVPDDKNVLYNK
+60 DPNPPLTDTNTKYDIKGETAGATIRGGRLS
-74 IGVDTGGTVDG
+74 ISSVDTTTVWYVIANWAAAGSAVDG
-85 GQLVIDQSVAD
+85 QTTLPDGAIIGQSSTDHVWY
-96 KAVSGSKW
+96 AVGS
-104 YLTSN
+104 YAPN
-109 WAKTGNAI
+109 G
-117 EGHTT
+117 
-122 IQSDVTIGNSSNK
+122 
-135 NQWFVSGSLA
+135 LA
-145 SIGTATNSSVT
+145 NLSSVS

-165 VFGGESVGGAH
+165 IIGGDGAGGALDNTVTATGTTITRYVFGGRCDNNQTDNDSASGNQVILLNSSVGRAVAGGFTNYGNVQS
-176 KNTVNIEGSIVSRI
+176 NTV
-190 LQGGHSDNKD
+190 
-200 TEKDSTSDNIVIVQN
+200 
-215 SHIGGVSLSN
+215 
-225 GTTSDGGLAGGLT
+225 T
-238 LQGHAQRNKVFVT
+238 LT
-251 GSTIKPHSSGIYGGY
+251 GSTVTDYEGVYGGH
-266 TNNGNASE
+266 TLRGNA
-274 NRIELNS
+274 
-281 STVQSDADSQSSLT
+281 
-295 GGYAGSGTAS
+295 
-305 FNTVILT
+305 
-312 GSAVNIAQG
+312 
-321 IVGGFTWSGVTSN
+321 TS
-334 NVVEVSGGNVKT
+334 NVVEVLSGSTVQGYW
-346 PYVAGGYASYTGTAN
+346 PVAGGYAAYGTAN
-361 SNSVKISGSRDRDV
+361 SNTVTISGNSSV
-375 ESTVYGGYATN
+375 APTVYGGYASA
-386 DASSNK
+386 DASSNT
-392 VILSEGAVT
+392 VILS
-401 GSLVGGY
+401 GSSAAISLYGGY
-408 ANEGTANSN
+408 AYQGTANSN
-417 SVTGTDSIVGGE
+417 SVTGTDSTVGWD
-429 VYGGQGTTGASSNT
+429 VYGGYGTTGASSNT
-443 VDLDNVKVS
+443 VDLSNVQVAGS
-452 GKVRGGDTKSG
+452 VGGGDTTSG

-481 LYAGYTDNGN
+481 LYAGYTEDGN
-491 ATGNEVSLSV
+491 ATGNEVSLSDV
-501 VSAPKDVYASY
+501 TAPQYVYASY
-512 TAKGQANSSKVTGS
+512 T
-526 DSKVGGDV
+526 
-534 YGGRGTTGAS
+534 
-544 SNKVDLNNV
+544 
-553 QVSGTVRGGKT
+553 
-564 TSGGA
+564 
-569 SGNQII
+569 
-575 LSNKTTFTGDLY
+575 
-587 AGYTENGNATG
+587 TE
-598 NEISLSGVSVP
+598 
-609 KDVYASFTKKG
+609 G

-626 ELSNNSSVTT
+626 TLSNSSVTNN
-636 SVYGGF
+636 VYGGF
-642 TSDGVADGSEVAG
+642 THDGVADGSKVTG
-655 SDSTVGGDVYGGQ
+655 TNSKVGGSVYGGQ

-680 NNVKVSG
+680 DNVQVTGSVSG
-687 TVGGGKTTSGDAS
+687 GYTDSGDAS
-700 DNKVTLSNK
+700 DNAVTLSNG
-709 TTFTGDLY
+709 TTFTRDLY
-717 AGYTENGNA
+717 AGYTTENGNA
-726 TGNEV
+726 TGNAL
-731 SFSDVSA
+731 SLSGITA
-738 PKDVY
+738 PGSVRAGY
-743 ASFTK
+743 TLSGNASGT
-748 EKGQAGGID
+748 
-757 DDTRSKVTI
+757 VTI
-766 TESSVTGSVYG
+766 SDSTITNDVYG
-777 GYTKSGAANYSSVTI
+777 GYTESGTANNSSVTI
-792 IDSTLENTDK
+792 IDSTISDSTVNEYSI
-802 GAAASSVYAGYTVSG
+802 GSSVYAGYTRSG
-817 EASHNQVTVSG
+817 ESSYNQVTVSG
-828 ATTSIQGDVY
+828 
-838 GGRTMSGAA
+838 
-847 NYSSVTIFNSSINS
+847 
-861 SVYAGRTDD
+861 
-870 GESSYNL
+870 
-877 VTVSGSNASIQG
+877 SNTYIQG
-889 RVYGGHGTLDSSH
+889 RVYGGYGSLDTSY
-902 NIVELSEGAHV
+902 NTVVLPEGAYV
-913 GDDVAGGH
+913 GDDVVGAHSAGD
-921 STGNSSTNQNV
+921 SATSQNV
-932 LYNEVTASS
+932 LYNEVTVSS
-941 GSRVENGLYG
+941 GSRVEGGLYG

-956 GRGTGTVQHNTVN
+956 GLGTVQYNTVN
-969 LNNASAGYEVVGG
+969 LNNASVGYDVVGG
-982 GVLLDVPT
+982 
-990 GIVEENH
+990 
-997 VNISAGTVEG
+997 
-1007 NVNGGAFHYYYGTG
+1007 
-1021 NSDIRNNTVILSK
+1021 
-1034 GTVVTKSEISPD
+1034 
-1046 RPGSVYGGYN
+1046 
-1056 LGIGDVTENKVFIS
+1056 
-1070 GNSRVEGDVY
+1070 

-1089 NVENNLVDISAGTVN
+1089 SVEDNHVDISAGTVE
-1104 GNVYGGAFDYS
+1104 GSVYGGAFDYS
-1115 SGTDSGIS
+1115 SGTDSGTS

-1135 TVVRGSVFGGYDSG
+1135 TVVSGSVFGGYDSG

-1155 NSVSVSDSS
+1155 NSVSVSGSS
-1164 SVDGD
+1164 RVDGD

-1184 SASQNS
+1184 SASQNK

-1206 WNSNGETSG
+1206 WNSNGETTG
-1215 NFIYVD
+1215 NFIYVN
-1221 GTVSGGVTAGYTL
+1221 GTVSKGVTAGYTL

-1248 TVLDHLYGGYTALGS
+1248 TVLEHLYGGYTALGN
-1263 ATGNVITVKG
+1263 ATGNEITVKG

-1283 YDDGTATYNTVTLYD
+1283 YDDGTATNNTVTLYD

-1307 YGGRNGG
+1307 YGGRSGG

-1376 LRNQEGDIAEEYVL
+1376 LRNQEGNIPEEYVL

-1528 AFVAVNG
+1528 AFMAVSG

-1553 LAGIARQCKIG
+1553 LAGVARQCKIG

-1636 SHDIQSDGQT
+1636 SHDIQADGQT

-1679 YFWGHL
+1679 YLWGHL

-1721 SWYLGGAWEHQFDSK
+1721 SWYLGAAWEHQFDAK
-1736 SRGTIYGYDVPST
+1736 STGSIYGYDVPST

-1772 SFMLGTTGYFGEKR
+1772 SFILGATGYLGEKR
-1786 EGVTGHLQVRYE
+1786 EGVTGHLQVRYD

>member
-1 MRNQKKSGFRKL
+1 MRNQKKAGFRKL

-24 KHEGRFMHRAM
+24 KHEGRFMNRAM
-35 KSMPWLICASTA
+35 KSMPWLICASAA
-47 WLTLVPCEIAFAD
+47 WLTLVPCEMAFAD
-60 DPPVPDDKNVLYNK
+60 IPADNK
-74 IGVDTGGTVDG
+74 VHYDQKGEEAGGTVKDG
-85 GQLVIDQSVAD
+85 KLIIDASVASE
-96 KAVSGSKW
+96 AVPTGKD
-104 YLTSN
+104 YFTSN
-109 WAKTGNAI
+109 WAKAGNATN
-117 EGHTT
+117 GQTT
-122 IQSDVTIGNSSNK
+122 IQSDVTIGDNSGHV
-135 NQWFVSGSLA
+135 WFVSGSLA

-156 ATNATVYGD
+156 ATSATVYGD
-165 VFGGESVGGAH
+165 VLGGDGAGSAH
-176 KNTVNIEGSIVSRI
+176 GNTVNIEGTTVSRH
-190 LQGGHSDNKD
+190 LYGGHSDNSD
-200 TEKDSTSDNIVIVQN
+200 TEKYAASDNKVIVQK
-215 SHIGGVSLSN
+215 SYIGGVSLSN

-238 LQGHAQRNKVFVT
+238 YLGNAQKNKVFVT
-251 GSTIKPHSSGIYGGY
+251 DSTIKPHSSGVYGGY

-281 STVQSDADSQSSLT
+281 STVQSSADSQSSLA

-321 IVGGFTWSGVTSN
+321 IFGGFTWSGVTSD

-346 PYVAGGYASYTGTAN
+346 PYVAGGYAYTGTAN
-361 SNSVKISGSRDRDV
+361 SNSVTISGSGDV

-386 DASSNK
+386 EASSNK

-417 SVTGTDSIVGGE
+417 SVTGTDSKVGWE

-443 VDLDNVKVS
+443 VELDNVKVS

-481 LYAGYTDNGN
+481 LYAGYTEDGN
-491 ATGNEVSLSV
+491 ATDNEVSLSDV
-501 VSAPKDVYASY
+501 TAPQYVYASY
-512 TAKGQANSSKVTGS
+512 TTEGQAGGTVTLSNSSVTNNVYGGFTHDGVADGSKVTGTN
-526 DSKVGGDV
+526 SKVGGSV
-534 YGGRGTTGAS
+534 YGGQGTTGAS
-544 SNKVDLNNV
+544 SNTVDLDNV
-553 QVSGTVRGGKT
+553 QVTGSV
-564 TSGGA
+564 SGGYTDSGDA
-569 SGNQII
+569 SDNAVT
-575 LSNKTTFTGDLY
+575 LSNGTTFTGDLY

-598 NEISLSGVSVP
+598 NALTLSGITAPGSVRAG
-609 KDVYASFTKKG
+609 YTLSGNAS
-620 QAGGTV
+620 GTV
-626 ELSNNSSVTT
+626 TI
-636 SVYGGF
+636 
-642 TSDGVADGSEVAG
+642 
-655 SDSTVGGDVYGGQ
+655 SDSTI
-668 GTTGASSNTVDL
+668 T
-680 NNVKVSG
+680 
-687 TVGGGKTTSGDAS
+687 
-700 DNKVTLSNK
+700 
-709 TTFTGDLY
+709 
-717 AGYTENGNA
+717 
-726 TGNEV
+726 
-731 SFSDVSA
+731 
-738 PKDVY
+738 
-743 ASFTK
+743 
-748 EKGQAGGID
+748 D
-757 DDTRSKVTI
+757 D
-766 TESSVTGSVYG
+766 VYG
-777 GYTKSGAANYSSVTI
+777 GYTESGTANNSSVTI
-792 IDSTLENTDK
+792 IDSTISDSTVNEYSI
-802 GAAASSVYAGYTVSG
+802 GSSVYAGYTRS
-817 EASHNQVTVSG
+817 
-828 ATTSIQGDVY
+828 
-838 GGRTMSGAA
+838 
-847 NYSSVTIFNSSINS
+847 
-861 SVYAGRTDD
+861 
-870 GESSYNL
+870 GESSYNQ
-877 VTVSGSNASIQG
+877 VTVSGSNAFIQG
-889 RVYGGHGTLDSSH
+889 RVYGGYGTLDSSH
-902 NIVELSEGAHV
+902 NIVELSEGARV
-913 GDDVAGGH
+913 GYNVVGGH
-921 STGNSSTNQNV
+921 SKGDSSTNQNV
-932 LYNEVTASS
+932 LHNEVTVSS
-941 GSRVENGLYG
+941 GSRVESGLYG

-956 GRGTGTVQHNTVN
+956 GRGTGTVQYNTVN
-969 LNNASAGYEVVGG
+969 LNNAFAGYEVVGG
-982 GVLLDVPT
+982 GVFLAVPT

-1007 NVNGGAFHYYYGTG
+1007 NVYGGAFEYSLAIDPG
-1021 NSDIRNNTVILSK
+1021 NSDIR
-1034 GTVVTKSEISPD
+1034 
-1046 RPGSVYGGYN
+1046 
-1056 LGIGDVTENKVFIS
+1056 
-1070 GNSRVEGDVY
+1070 
-1080 GGLLDAQTG
+1080 
-1089 NVENNLVDISAGTVN
+1089 
-1104 GNVYGGAFDYS
+1104 
-1115 SGTDSGIS
+1115 
-1123 DSLNNTVSLSEG
+1123 NNTVSLSEG
-1135 TVVRGSVFGGYDSG
+1135 TVVSGSVFGGYSSGIGDVAVNKVFISGSSRVEGDDTVNLSESTVISGSVFGGYSSG

-1155 NSVSVSDSS
+1155 NSVTVSDTSQ
-1164 SVDGD
+1164 VDGD
-1169 VYGGMVKGN
+1169 VYGGMAEGN
-1178 DDSNPG
+1178 NDSNPG

-1206 WNSNGETSG
+1206 WNSNGETTG
-1215 NFIYVD
+1215 NFIYVN
-1221 GTVSGGVTAGYTL
+1221 GTVSRGVTAGYTL
-1234 SGDAA
+1234 SGNAA

-1273 GTVNAEMVGG
+1273 GTVNAEIAGG

-1298 SARFTGSDI
+1298 SASFTGSDI
-1307 YGGRNGG
+1307 YGGRSGG

-1338 FQNLNFYDVAE
+1338 FQNLNFYDVAD

-1355 LSRSAVIGDGKGSM
+1355 LSRSAIIGDGKGSM

-1376 LRNQEGDIAEEYVL
+1376 LRNQEGDIPEEYVL

-1442 MTKSQTLTKGFLTF
+1442 MTTSQKLTKGFLTF

-1478 DVNPETEE
+1478 EVNSETEE

-1528 AFVAVNG
+1528 AFVAVSG

-1542 GTTFDMSYGNM
+1542 GTTFNMSYGNM
-1553 LAGIARQCKIG
+1553 LAGVARQCKIG

-1636 SHDIQSDGQT
+1636 SHDIQADGQT

-1685 WGDDGTICGQQFEF
+1685 WGDDGTICGQKFEF

-1736 SRGTIYGYDVPST
+1736 SRGTIYGYDVPSGN
-1749 DLRGNTAIAEAGVFF
+1749 LKGNTAIAEAGVYF
-1764 KPAADSDF
+1764 KPAAGSGF
-1772 SFMLGTTGYFGEKR
+1772 SFMFGATGYFGEKR
-1786 EGVTGHLQVRYE
+1786 EGVTGHLQVRYD

>member
-1 MRNQKKSGFRKL
+1 MQNQEKTRFERRNRRKNLFKFENEKSTGYLENRHLLRKA
-13 SGMNKVSLNAD
+13 V
-24 KHEGRFMHRAM
+24 KHT
-35 KSMPWLICASTA
+35 PWLISASAAWLALFPCGLAFAEDPNPPLDNTNTKYDIKGETAGATISGGRLSVSSVDTTAVWYVIANWAAAGNAVDGQTTLPDGAIIGQSSTA
-47 WLTLVPCEIAFAD
+47 HVW
-60 DPPVPDDKNVLYNK
+60 Y
-74 IGVDTGGTVDG
+74 
-85 GQLVIDQSVAD
+85 
-96 KAVSGSKW
+96 AVGS
-104 YLTSN
+104 YAPN
-109 WAKTGNAI
+109 
-117 EGHTT
+117 
-122 IQSDVTIGNSSNK
+122 
-135 NQWFVSGSLA
+135 
-145 SIGTATNSSVT
+145 GTANLSSVS
-156 ATNATVYGD
+156 ATNATIYGDIIGGDGSGGSVGNTVTVTGTTVDRSLIGGRTQDNIGENDASVSNSVFMSASTAYEVRGGYTLYGNAINNKVFLEANSNVLGFCGGGYTSSGKADSNEVHLNNSSASMILGGGDFYFQKGDVLNNIVTLENGSNAMSVYGG
-165 VFGGESVGGAH
+165 F
-176 KNTVNIEGSIVSRI
+176 
-190 LQGGHSDNKD
+190 
-200 TEKDSTSDNIVIVQN
+200 
-215 SHIGGVSLSN
+215 
-225 GTTSDGGLAGGLT
+225 T
-238 LQGHAQRNKVFVT
+238 LQGNADGNKVKGSDSSISFAVYGGWGTTGASNNKVELDNVNVSGTVT
-251 GSTIKPHSSGIYGGY
+251 GGKT
-266 TNNGNASE
+266 
-274 NRIELNS
+274 
-281 STVQSDADSQSSLT
+281 D
-295 GGYAGSGTAS
+295 SGTAS
-305 FNTVILT
+305 GNEVVLSSGTTFRDTLYAGYTQLGDAIDNNLT
-312 GSAVNIAQG
+312 LTDISVESQDIYSS
-321 IVGGFTWSGVTSN
+321 FTENGQA
-334 NVVEVSGGNVKT
+334 GGNVT
-346 PYVAGGYASYTGTAN
+346 LSNSYVRNVYGAETESGAANGSTVKGTA
-361 SNSVKISGSRDRDV
+361 
-375 ESTVYGGYATN
+375 STIDGKVYGGH
-386 DASSNK
+386 
-392 VILSEGAVT
+392 
-401 GSLVGGY
+401 
-408 ANEGTANSN
+408 
-417 SVTGTDSIVGGE
+417 
-429 VYGGQGTTGASSNT
+429 GTTGASSNT
-443 VDLDNVKVS
+443 VDLDNVKVTGSVS
-452 GKVRGGDTKSG
+452 GGYTDSGD
-463 EASNNKVS
+463 ASDNAVT
-471 LSNGTTFTGN
+471 LSNG
-481 LYAGYTDNGN
+481 
-491 ATGNEVSLSV
+491 
-501 VSAPKDVYASY
+501 
-512 TAKGQANSSKVTGS
+512 
-526 DSKVGGDV
+526 
-534 YGGRGTTGAS
+534 
-544 SNKVDLNNV
+544 
-553 QVSGTVRGGKT
+553 
-564 TSGGA
+564 
-569 SGNQII
+569 
-575 LSNKTTFTGDLY
+575 TTFTGDLY

-598 NEISLSGVSVP
+598 NALTLSGITAPGSVRAG
-609 KDVYASFTKKG
+609 YTLSGNAS
-620 QAGGTV
+620 GTV
-626 ELSNNSSVTT
+626 TI
-636 SVYGGF
+636 
-642 TSDGVADGSEVAG
+642 
-655 SDSTVGGDVYGGQ
+655 SDSTI
-668 GTTGASSNTVDL
+668 T
-680 NNVKVSG
+680 
-687 TVGGGKTTSGDAS
+687 
-700 DNKVTLSNK
+700 
-709 TTFTGDLY
+709 
-717 AGYTENGNA
+717 
-726 TGNEV
+726 
-731 SFSDVSA
+731 
-738 PKDVY
+738 
-743 ASFTK
+743 
-748 EKGQAGGID
+748 D
-757 DDTRSKVTI
+757 D
-766 TESSVTGSVYG
+766 VYG
-777 GYTKSGAANYSSVTI
+777 GYTESGTANNSSVTI
-792 IDSTLENTDK
+792 IDSTISDSTVNEYSI
-802 GAAASSVYAGYTVSG
+802 GSSVYAGYTRS
-817 EASHNQVTVSG
+817 
-828 ATTSIQGDVY
+828 
-838 GGRTMSGAA
+838 
-847 NYSSVTIFNSSINS
+847 
-861 SVYAGRTDD
+861 
-870 GESSYNL
+870 GESSYNQ
-877 VTVSGSNASIQG
+877 VMVSGSNASIQG
-889 RVYGGHGTLDSSH
+889 RVYGGYGSLDTSY
-902 NIVELSEGAHV
+902 NTVVLSEGAYV
-913 GDDVAGGH
+913 GDDVVGAHSAGD
-921 STGNSSTNQNV
+921 SATSQNV
-932 LYNEVTASS
+932 LYNEVTVSS
-941 GSRVENGLYG
+941 GSRVEGGLYG

-956 GRGTGTVQHNTVN
+956 GLGTVQYNTVN
-969 LNNASAGYEVVGG
+969 LNNASVGYDVVGG
-982 GVLLDVPT
+982 GVLLDAPT
-990 GIVEENH
+990 GTVENNA

-1007 NVNGGAFHYYYGTG
+1007 SVYGGAFEYSLAIDPG
-1021 NSDIRNNTVILSK
+1021 NSDIRKNTVSLSK
-1034 GTVVTKSEISPD
+1034 GTVV
-1046 RPGSVYGGYN
+1046 
-1056 LGIGDVTENKVFIS
+1056 
-1070 GNSRVEGDVY
+1070 
-1080 GGLLDAQTG
+1080 
-1089 NVENNLVDISAGTVN
+1089 
-1104 GNVYGGAFDYS
+1104 
-1115 SGTDSGIS
+1115 SGTI
-1123 DSLNNTVSLSEG
+1123 
-1135 TVVRGSVFGGYDSG
+1135 FGGYDSG

-1155 NSVSVSDSS
+1155 NSVTVSGSS
-1164 SVDGD
+1164 SVSGD

-1184 SASQNS
+1184 SASQNK

-1215 NFIYVD
+1215 NFIYVN

-1234 SGDAA
+1234 SGNAA

-1283 YDDGTATYNTVTLYD
+1283 YDDGTATNNTVTLYD

-1307 YGGRNGG
+1307 YGGKSGG

-1376 LRNQEGDIAEEYVL
+1376 LRNQEGNIPEEYVL

-1442 MTKSQTLTKGFLTF
+1442 MTKSQMLTKGFLTF

-1500 GADFVAGEGIDRALQ
+1500 GADFVSGEGIDRALQ

-1553 LAGIARQCKIG
+1553 LAGVARQCKIG

-1636 SHDIQSDGQT
+1636 SHDIQADGQT

-1749 DLRGNTAIAEAGVFF
+1749 DLKGNTAIAEAGVFF

>member
-13 SGMNKVSLNAD
+13 SGMNKVPLNAD

-35 KSMPWLICASTA
+35 KSMPWLICASAA
-47 WLTLVPCEIAFAD
+47 WLTLVPCEIAFAAD
-60 DPPVPDDKNVLYNK
+60 PADPPSTDNVLRDK
-74 IGVDTGGTVDG
+74 DEGEPVEGGR
-85 GQLVIDQSVAD
+85 LVIDQSVAD

-109 WAKTGNAI
+109 WSQAGNATD
-117 EGHTT
+117 GRTT
-122 IQSDVTIGNSSNK
+122 IQSGVIIGNNSND
-135 NQWFVSGSLA
+135 NQWFVSGSLV
-145 SIGTATNSSVT
+145 SNGTATNSSVT

-165 VFGGESVGGAH
+165 VIGGDGVGGAH
-176 KNTVNIEGSIVSRI
+176 GNTVNIEGTTVSRF
-190 LQGGHSDNKD
+190 LYGGRCDNYENTDSENASDN
-200 TEKDSTSDNIVIVQN
+200 TVIVLN
-215 SHIGGVSLSN
+215 SRVGVVSLSDDK
-225 GTTSDGGLAGGLT
+225 TSDGSLAGGQT
-238 LQGHAQRNKVFVT
+238 FRGNAQRNTVSITDSTIRTYSYGVYG
-251 GSTIKPHSSGIYGGY
+251 GSTW
-266 TNNGNASE
+266 N
-274 NRIELNS
+274 
-281 STVQSDADSQSSLT
+281 
-295 GGYAGSGTAS
+295 GTA
-305 FNTVILT
+305 
-312 GSAVNIAQG
+312 
-321 IVGGFTWSGVTSN
+321 SN
-334 NVVEVSGGNVKT
+334 NVVEVLSGSTVQGRW
-346 PYVAGGYASYTGTAN
+346 PVAGGYAAHGTAN
-361 SNSVKISGSRDRDV
+361 SNTVTISGISSV
-375 ESTVYGGYATN
+375 TTTVYGGYASAE
-386 DASSNK
+386 ASSNT
-392 VILSEGAVT
+392 VSLSDSIAAISLYG
-401 GSLVGGY
+401 GSAY
-408 ANEGTANSN
+408 EGTANSN
-417 SVTGTDSIVGGE
+417 TVTGTDSTVSWD
-429 VYGGQGTTGASSNT
+429 VYGGYGNTGASSNT
-443 VDLDNVKVS
+443 VNLSNVQVA
-452 GKVRGGDTKSG
+452 GKVRGGDTKFG

-471 LSNGTTFTGN
+471 LSNGTTFT
-481 LYAGYTDNGN
+481 DN
-491 ATGNEVSLSV
+491 
-501 VSAPKDVYASY
+501 
-512 TAKGQANSSKVTGS
+512 
-526 DSKVGGDV
+526 
-534 YGGRGTTGAS
+534 
-544 SNKVDLNNV
+544 
-553 QVSGTVRGGKT
+553 
-564 TSGGA
+564 
-569 SGNQII
+569 
-575 LSNKTTFTGDLY
+575 
-587 AGYTENGNATG
+587 
-598 NEISLSGVSVP
+598 
-609 KDVYASFTKKG
+609 
-620 QAGGTV
+620 
-626 ELSNNSSVTT
+626 
-636 SVYGGF
+636 
-642 TSDGVADGSEVAG
+642 
-655 SDSTVGGDVYGGQ
+655 
-668 GTTGASSNTVDL
+668 
-680 NNVKVSG
+680 
-687 TVGGGKTTSGDAS
+687 
-700 DNKVTLSNK
+700 
-709 TTFTGDLY
+709 LY

-731 SFSDVSA
+731 SLSDVSA

-748 EKGQAGGID
+748 KGQAGGID

-792 IDSTLENTDK
+792 IDSTIRDSTVNEDSI
-802 GAAASSVYAGYTVSG
+802 GSSVYAGYTES
-817 EASHNQVTVSG
+817 
-828 ATTSIQGDVY
+828 
-838 GGRTMSGAA
+838 
-847 NYSSVTIFNSSINS
+847 
-861 SVYAGRTDD
+861 
-870 GESSYNL
+870 GESSYNQ
-877 VTVSGSNASIQG
+877 VTVSGSNAFIQG
-889 RVYGGHGTLDSSH
+889 RVYGGYGTLDSSH
-902 NIVELSEGAHV
+902 NIVELSEGSRV
-913 GDDVAGGH
+913 GYNVVGGH
-921 STGNSSTNQNV
+921 SKGDSSTNQNV
-932 LYNEVTASS
+932 LHNEVTVSS
-941 GSRVENGLYG
+941 GSRVESGLYG

-956 GRGTGTVQHNTVN
+956 GRGTGTVQYNTVN
-969 LNNASAGYEVVGG
+969 LNNAFAGYEVVGG
-982 GVLLDVPT
+982 VLLGVPT

-997 VNISAGTVEG
+997 VNISAGKVEG
-1007 NVNGGAFHYYYGTG
+1007 NVYGGAFEYRYGTG
-1021 NSDIRNNTVILSK
+1021 NSDIRNNTVTLSK
-1034 GTVVTKSEISPD
+1034 DTVVTKSEFSPD

-1056 LGIGDVTENKVFIS
+1056 LGIGDVTGNKVFIS
-1070 GNSRVEGDVY
+1070 GNSRVEGD
-1080 GGLLDAQTG
+1080 
-1089 NVENNLVDISAGTVN
+1089 
-1104 GNVYGGAFDYS
+1104 
-1115 SGTDSGIS
+1115 
-1123 DSLNNTVSLSEG
+1123 
-1135 TVVRGSVFGGYDSG
+1135 
-1149 IGDVTG
+1149 
-1155 NSVSVSDSS
+1155 
-1164 SVDGD
+1164 
-1169 VYGGMVKGN
+1169 
-1178 DDSNPG
+1178 
-1184 SASQNS
+1184 
-1190 VRIESGSTVG
+1190 
-1200 GSVYGG
+1200 VYGG

-1273 GTVNAEMVGG
+1273 GTVKAEMVGG
-1283 YDDGTATYNTVTLYD
+1283 YDDGTATNNTVTLYD

-1307 YGGRNGG
+1307 YGGKSGG
-1314 SSSDVFTGNTFNVYG
+1314 SSSDVFTDNTFNVYG

-1338 FQNLNFYDVAE
+1338 FQNLNFYDVVE

-1376 LRNQEGDIAEEYVL
+1376 LRNQEGNIPEEYVL

-1478 DVNPETEE
+1478 DVNPETEA

-1515 ASQCLPGEPCGAK
+1515 ASQCLPGEPCDAK

-1749 DLRGNTAIAEAGVFF
+1749 DLKGNTAIAEAGVFF

>member
-60 DPPVPDDKNVLYNK
+60 DPPVPNDTNVLYNK
-74 IGVDTGGTVDG
+74 IGVDTGGMVDG
-85 GQLVIDQSVAD
+85 GQLDINNSVASE
-96 KAVSGSKW
+96 AVSKSKW

-109 WAKTGNAI
+109 WAKLGDATNGY
-117 EGHTT
+117 TT
-122 IQSDVTIGNSSNK
+122 IQSGVTIGNNSNN

-145 SIGTATNSSVT
+145 SNGTATNSSVT
-156 ATNATVYGD
+156 AINATVYGD
-165 VFGGESVGGAH
+165 VIGGDGVGGAH
-176 KNTVNIEGSIVSRI
+176 GNTVNIEGTTVSRF
-190 LQGGHSDNKD
+190 LYGGRCDNYENTDSENASDN
-200 TEKDSTSDNIVIVQN
+200 TVIVLN
-215 SHIGGVSLSN
+215 SRVGVVSLSD
-225 GTTSDGGLAGGLT
+225 GKTSDGSLAGGQT
-238 LQGHAQRNKVFVT
+238 FKGNAQRNTVSIT
-251 GSTIKPHSSGIYGGY
+251 GSTIRTHSYGVYGGN
-266 TNNGNASE
+266 TWN
-274 NRIELNS
+274 
-281 STVQSDADSQSSLT
+281 
-295 GGYAGSGTAS
+295 GTA
-305 FNTVILT
+305 
-312 GSAVNIAQG
+312 
-321 IVGGFTWSGVTSN
+321 SN
-334 NVVEVSGGNVKT
+334 NVVEVLSGSTVQGYW
-346 PYVAGGYASYTGTAN
+346 PVAGGYAAHGTAN
-361 SNSVKISGSRDRDV
+361 SNTVTISGISSV
-375 ESTVYGGYATN
+375 TTTVYGGYASAE
-386 DASSNK
+386 ASSNT
-392 VILSEGAVT
+392 VSLSNSIAAI
-401 GSLVGGY
+401 SLYGGY
-408 ANEGTANSN
+408 AYEGTANSN
-417 SVTGTDSIVGGE
+417 TVTGTDSTVGWD
-429 VYGGQGTTGASSNT
+429 VYGGYGNTGASSNT
-443 VDLDNVKVS
+443 VNLSNVQVAGS
-452 GKVRGGDTKSG
+452 VGGGDTTSG
-463 EASNNKVS
+463 DASGNKVT
-471 LSNGTTFTGN
+471 LSNGTKFTGD
-481 LYAGYTDNGN
+481 LFAGYTGNGN
-491 ATGNEVSLSV
+491 ATGNEVSLSDV
-501 VSAPKDVYASY
+501 TAPQYVYASF
-512 TAKGQANSSKVTGS
+512 TKKGQAGGTVKLSNNSSVTTSVYGGFTSDGVADGS
-526 DSKVGGDV
+526 EVNGKDSKVGGDV

-544 SNKVDLNNV
+544 FNKVDLNNV

-655 SDSTVGGDVYGGQ
+655 SDSTVGGDVHGGQ

-680 NNVKVSG
+680 DNVKVSG
-687 TVGGGKTTSGDAS
+687 KVRGGDTKSGEAS
-700 DNKVTLSNK
+700 NNKVSLSNG
-709 TTFTGDLY
+709 TTFTDNLY

-731 SFSDVSA
+731 SLSDVSA

-743 ASFTK
+743 ASYTT
-748 EKGQAGGID
+748 EGQAGGID

-766 TESSVTGSVYG
+766 TKSSVTGSVYG
-777 GYTKSGAANYSSVTI
+777 GYTASGTANYSSVAI

-802 GAAASSVYAGYTVSG
+802 DAAASSVYAGYTVSG
-817 EASHNQVTVSG
+817 EASHNQVMVSG
-828 ATTSIQGDVY
+828 TTTTPTSIQGNVY
-838 GGRTMSGAA
+838 GGYTESGTA
-847 NYSSVTIFNSSINS
+847 NNNSVTINNNSTINS

-870 GESSYNL
+870 GESRYNQ
-877 VTVSGSNASIQG
+877 VTVSGSKAFIQG
-889 RVYGGHGTLDSSH
+889 SVYGGHGTLDSSH

-913 GDDVAGGH
+913 GYDVAGGH

-932 LYNEVTASS
+932 LHNKVTVSS
-941 GSRVENGLYG
+941 GSRVESGLYG
-951 GVITE
+951 GVIME
-956 GRGTGTVQHNTVN
+956 GRGTATVQHNTVN
-969 LNNASAGYEVVGG
+969 LNNAFAGYEVVGG
-982 GVLLDVPT
+982 VLLGVPT

-997 VNISAGTVEG
+997 VNISAGKVEG
-1007 NVNGGAFHYYYGTG
+1007 NVYGGAFEYFSGTG
-1021 NSDIRNNTVILSK
+1021 NSDIRNNTVILSE
-1034 GTVVTKSEISPD
+1034 GTVITKSEFSPD

-1056 LGIGDVTENKVFIS
+1056 LGIGDVT
-1070 GNSRVEGDVY
+1070 
-1080 GGLLDAQTG
+1080 
-1089 NVENNLVDISAGTVN
+1089 
-1104 GNVYGGAFDYS
+1104 
-1115 SGTDSGIS
+1115 
-1123 DSLNNTVSLSEG
+1123 
-1135 TVVRGSVFGGYDSG
+1135 
-1149 IGDVTG
+1149 G
-1155 NSVSVSDSS
+1155 NSVSVSGSS
-1164 SVDGD
+1164 RVDGD

-1184 SASQNS
+1184 SASQNK

-1206 WNSNGETSG
+1206 WNSNGETTG
-1215 NFIYVD
+1215 NFIYVN
-1221 GTVSGGVTAGYTL
+1221 GTVSKGVTAGYTL

-1283 YDDGTATYNTVTLYD
+1283 YDDGTATNNTVTLYD

-1307 YGGRNGG
+1307 YGGRSGG

-1376 LRNQEGDIAEEYVL
+1376 LRNQEGNIPEEYVL

-1564 PVGYLAGVFFET
+1564 PMGYLAGVFFET

-1636 SHDIQSDGQT
+1636 SHDIQADGQT

-1749 DLRGNTAIAEAGVFF
+1749 DLKGNTAIAEAGVFF

>member
-1 MRNQKKSGFRKL
+1 MQNQKKAGFKKL
-13 SGMNKVSLNAD
+13 NSMNRVFLNAD
-24 KHEGRFMHRAM
+24 KHERGRFMRTAM
-35 KSMPWLICASTA
+35 KSMPWLICASAA
-47 WLTLVPCEIAFAD
+47 WLTLVPCEMAFAD
-60 DPPVPDDKNVLYNK
+60 IPDDSKVHYDQK
-74 IGVDTGGTVDG
+74 GDEAGGTVKDG
-85 GQLVIDQSVAD
+85 KLIIDASVASE
-96 KAVSGSKW
+96 AVPNTGKD
-104 YLTSN
+104 YFTSN
-109 WAKTGNAI
+109 WAKAGNATN
-117 EGHTT
+117 GQTT
-122 IQSDVTIGNSSNK
+122 IQSGVTIGTSPNVYY
-135 NQWFVSGSLA
+135 VSGSLA
-145 SIGTATNSSVT
+145 SIGTATYSSVT
-156 ATNATVYGD
+156 ATNVIVYGD
-165 VFGGESVGGAH
+165 IIGGDGTAGSHNNSVTLDGTKISRAVYGGRCDNNPSENDSA
-176 KNTVNIEGSIVSRI
+176 
-190 LQGGHSDNKD
+190 SDNSVSVLHSSIGDPDPTKVG
-200 TEKDSTSDNIVIVQN
+200 DSA
-215 SHIGGVSLSN
+215 
-225 GTTSDGGLAGGLT
+225 AGGLT
-238 LQGHAQRNKVFVT
+238 NYGNAQRNTLTFTDSIVDVFQGVFG
-251 GSTIKPHSSGIYGGY
+251 GSTW
-266 TNNGNASE
+266 N
-274 NRIELNS
+274 
-281 STVQSDADSQSSLT
+281 
-295 GGYAGSGTAS
+295 
-305 FNTVILT
+305 
-312 GSAVNIAQG
+312 GSA
-321 IVGGFTWSGVTSN
+321 SN
-334 NVVEVSGGNVKT
+334 NVLEVLSGSKIQSLAY
-346 PYVAGGYASYTGTAN
+346 PVAGGYAAHGTAN
-361 SNSVKISGSRDRDV
+361 SNTVTISGNSSV
-375 ESTVYGGYATN
+375 TSTVYGGYASAE
-386 DASSNK
+386 ASSNT
-392 VILSEGAVT
+392 VSLSDSTVAF
-401 GSLVGGY
+401 SLYGGY
-408 ANEGTANSN
+408 AYEGTANSN
-417 SVTGTDSIVGGE
+417 TVTGTDSTVGWD
-429 VYGGQGTTGASSNT
+429 VYGGYGNTGASSNT
-443 VDLDNVKVS
+443 VN
-452 GKVRGGDTKSG
+452 
-463 EASNNKVS
+463 
-471 LSNGTTFTGN
+471 LS
-481 LYAGYTDNGN
+481 
-491 ATGNEVSLSV
+491 
-501 VSAPKDVYASY
+501 
-512 TAKGQANSSKVTGS
+512 
-526 DSKVGGDV
+526 
-534 YGGRGTTGAS
+534 
-544 SNKVDLNNV
+544 NV
-553 QVSGTVRGGKT
+553 QV
-564 TSGGA
+564 
-569 SGNQII
+569 
-575 LSNKTTFTGDLY
+575 
-587 AGYTENGNATG
+587 AGR
-598 NEISLSGVSVP
+598 
-609 KDVYASFTKKG
+609 
-620 QAGGTV
+620 
-626 ELSNNSSVTT
+626 
-636 SVYGGF
+636 
-642 TSDGVADGSEVAG
+642 
-655 SDSTVGGDVYGGQ
+655 
-668 GTTGASSNTVDL
+668 
-680 NNVKVSG
+680 
-687 TVGGGKTTSGDAS
+687 VGGGDTTSGDAS
-700 DNKVTLSNK
+700 GNKVSLSNK

-731 SFSDVSA
+731 SLYDVSA
-738 PKDVY
+738 PGNVY
-743 ASFTK
+743 ASYTA
-748 EKGQAGGID
+748 KGQAGGID

-766 TESSVTGSVYG
+766 TKSSVTGSVYG
-777 GYTKSGAANYSSVTI
+777 GYTAPGAANYSSVAI
-792 IDSTLENTDK
+792 IDSTLKNTGGD
-802 GAAASSVYAGYTVSG
+802 AVASVYAGYTESG
-817 EASHNQVTVSG
+817 EASHNQVMVSG
-828 ATTSIQGDVY
+828 TTTTPTSIQGNVY
-838 GGRTMSGAA
+838 GGYTESGTA
-847 NYSSVTIFNSSINS
+847 NNNSVTINNNSTINS
-861 SVYAGRTDD
+861 SVYAGFTKS
-870 GESSYNL
+870 GEASYNK

-889 RVYGGHGTLDSSH
+889 RVYGGYGTLDTSY
-902 NIVELSEGAHV
+902 NTVKLSEGANV
-913 GDDVAGGH
+913 GDDVVGGH
-921 STGNSSTNQNV
+921 SAGDSATSQNV
-932 LYNEVTASS
+932 LYNEVTVSS
-941 GSRVENGLYG
+941 GSRVEGGLYG

-956 GRGTGTVQHNTVN
+956 GLGTVQYNTVN
-969 LNNASAGYEVVGG
+969 LDNASVGYDVVGG
-982 GVLLDVPT
+982 GVLLDAPT
-990 GIVEENH
+990 GSVENNA

-1007 NVNGGAFHYYYGTG
+1007 
-1021 NSDIRNNTVILSK
+1021 S
-1034 GTVVTKSEISPD
+1034 
-1046 RPGSVYGGYN
+1046 
-1056 LGIGDVTENKVFIS
+1056 
-1070 GNSRVEGDVY
+1070 
-1080 GGLLDAQTG
+1080 
-1089 NVENNLVDISAGTVN
+1089 
-1104 GNVYGGAFDYS
+1104 VYGGAFEYS
-1115 SGTDSGIS
+1115 LANDPGNS
-1123 DSLNNTVSLSEG
+1123 DIINNTVSLSEG
-1135 TVVRGSVFGGYDSG
+1135 AVISGSVFGGYSSG

-1155 NSVSVSDSS
+1155 NSVTVSDTSQ
-1164 SVDGD
+1164 VDGD
-1169 VYGGMVKGN
+1169 VYGGMAEGN
-1178 DDSNPG
+1178 NDSNPG
-1184 SASQNS
+1184 SASQNN

-1206 WNSNGETSG
+1206 WNSNGETTG
-1215 NFIYVD
+1215 NFIYVN
-1221 GTVSGGVTAGYTL
+1221 GTASGGVTAGYTL

-1273 GTVNAEMVGG
+1273 GTVNAEIVGG
-1283 YDDGTATYNTVTLYD
+1283 YDDGTATDNTVTLYD

-1307 YGGRNGG
+1307 YGGKSGG

-1338 FQNLNFYDVAE
+1338 FQNLNFYDVAD

-1376 LRNQEGDIAEEYVL
+1376 LRNQEGDIPEEYVL

-1478 DVNPETEE
+1478 EVNSETEE

-1564 PVGYLAGVFFET
+1564 PMGYLAGVFFET

-1636 SHDIQSDGQT
+1636 SHDIQADGQT

-1721 SWYLGGAWEHQFDSK
+1721 SWYLGGAWEHQFDAK
-1736 SRGTIYGYDVPST
+1736 SSGSIYGYDVPST

-1786 EGVTGHLQVRYE
+1786 EGVTGHLQVRYD

>member
-1 MRNQKKSGFRKL
+1 MQNQEKTRFERRNRRKNLFKFENEKSTGYLENRHLLRKA
-13 SGMNKVSLNAD
+13 V
-24 KHEGRFMHRAM
+24 KHT
-35 KSMPWLICASTA
+35 PWLISASAAWLALFPCGLAFAADPNPPLTDTNTKYDIKGETAGATISGGRLSVSSVDTTAVWYVIANWAAAGNAVDGQTMLPDGAIIGQSSTA
-47 WLTLVPCEIAFAD
+47 HVW
-60 DPPVPDDKNVLYNK
+60 Y
-74 IGVDTGGTVDG
+74 
-85 GQLVIDQSVAD
+85 
-96 KAVSGSKW
+96 AVGS
-104 YLTSN
+104 YAPN
-109 WAKTGNAI
+109 
-117 EGHTT
+117 
-122 IQSDVTIGNSSNK
+122 
-135 NQWFVSGSLA
+135 
-145 SIGTATNSSVT
+145 GTANLSSVS
-156 ATNATVYGD
+156 ATNATIYGD
-165 VFGGESVGGAH
+165 IIGGDGSGGSVG
-176 KNTVNIEGSIVSRI
+176 NTVTVTGTTVDRSLI
-190 LQGGHSDNKD
+190 GGR
-200 TEKDSTSDNIVIVQN
+200 TQDNIGENDASVSNSVFMSASTAYEVRGGYTLYGNAINNKVFLEANSNVLGFCGGGYTSSGKADSNEVHLNNSSASMILGGGDFYFQKGDVLNNIVTLEN
-215 SHIGGVSLSN
+215 GSNAMSIYGGF
-225 GTTSDGGLAGGLT
+225 T
-238 LQGHAQRNKVFVT
+238 LQGNADGNKVKGSDSSISFAVYGGWGTTGASNNKVELDNVNVSGTVT
-251 GSTIKPHSSGIYGGY
+251 GGKT
-266 TNNGNASE
+266 
-274 NRIELNS
+274 
-281 STVQSDADSQSSLT
+281 D
-295 GGYAGSGTAS
+295 SGTAS
-305 FNTVILT
+305 GNEVVLSSGTTFRDTLYAGYTQLGDAIDNNLT
-312 GSAVNIAQG
+312 LTDISVESQDIYSS
-321 IVGGFTWSGVTSN
+321 FTENGQA
-334 NVVEVSGGNVKT
+334 GGNVT
-346 PYVAGGYASYTGTAN
+346 L
-361 SNSVKISGSRDRDV
+361 SNSYVRNVYGAETESGAANGSTVKGTV
-375 ESTVYGGYATN
+375 STIDGKVYGGH
-386 DASSNK
+386 
-392 VILSEGAVT
+392 
-401 GSLVGGY
+401 
-408 ANEGTANSN
+408 
-417 SVTGTDSIVGGE
+417 
-429 VYGGQGTTGASSNT
+429 GTTGASSNT
-443 VDLDNVKVS
+443 VDLDNVKVTGSVS
-452 GKVRGGDTKSG
+452 GGYTDSGD
-463 EASNNKVS
+463 ASDNAVT
-471 LSNGTTFTGN
+471 LSNGTTFTDD
-481 LYAGYTDNGN
+481 LYAGYTKNGN
-491 ATGNEVSLSV
+491 ATGNALTLSGIT
-501 VSAPKDVYASY
+501 APGSVRAGYTLSGNASG
-512 TAKGQANSSKVTGS
+512 TVTIS
-526 DSKVGGDV
+526 DSTITDDV
-534 YGGRGTTGAS
+534 YGGYTE
-544 SNKVDLNNV
+544 
-553 QVSGTVRGGKT
+553 SGT
-564 TSGGA
+564 A
-569 SGNQII
+569 
-575 LSNKTTFTGDLY
+575 
-587 AGYTENGNATG
+587 
-598 NEISLSGVSVP
+598 
-609 KDVYASFTKKG
+609 
-620 QAGGTV
+620 
-626 ELSNNSSVTT
+626 NNSSVTII
-636 SVYGGF
+636 
-642 TSDGVADGSEVAG
+642 GSTI
-655 SDSTVGGDVYGGQ
+655 SDSTV
-668 GTTGASSNTVDL
+668 
-680 NNVKVSG
+680 
-687 TVGGGKTTSGDAS
+687 
-700 DNKVTLSNK
+700 
-709 TTFTGDLY
+709 
-717 AGYTENGNA
+717 
-726 TGNEV
+726 NE
-731 SFSDVSA
+731 
-738 PKDVY
+738 
-743 ASFTK
+743 
-748 EKGQAGGID
+748 
-757 DDTRSKVTI
+757 
-766 TESSVTGSVYG
+766 
-777 GYTKSGAANYSSVTI
+777 YSI
-792 IDSTLENTDK
+792 
-802 GAAASSVYAGYTVSG
+802 GSSVYAGYTRS
-817 EASHNQVTVSG
+817 
-828 ATTSIQGDVY
+828 
-838 GGRTMSGAA
+838 
-847 NYSSVTIFNSSINS
+847 
-861 SVYAGRTDD
+861 
-870 GESSYNL
+870 GESSYNQ

-889 RVYGGHGTLDSSH
+889 RVYGGYGSLDTSH
-902 NIVELSEGAHV
+902 NIVELSEGAYV
-913 GDDVAGGH
+913 GNDVVGAHSAGD
-921 STGNSSTNQNV
+921 SAASQNV
-932 LYNEVTASS
+932 LYNEVTVSS
-941 GSRVENGLYG
+941 GSRVEGGLYG

-956 GRGTGTVQHNTVN
+956 GLGTVQYNTVN
-969 LNNASAGYEVVGG
+969 LNNASVGYDVVGG
-982 GVLLDVPT
+982 GVLLDAPT
-990 GIVEENH
+990 GTVENNA

-1007 NVNGGAFHYYYGTG
+1007 SVYGGAFEYSLAIDPG
-1021 NSDIRNNTVILSK
+1021 NSDIRKNTVSLSE
-1034 GTVVTKSEISPD
+1034 GTVVS
-1046 RPGSVYGGYN
+1046 GSIFGGYDS
-1056 LGIGDVTENKVFIS
+1056 GIGDVT
-1070 GNSRVEGDVY
+1070 GNSATVSGSSVDGDVY

-1089 NVENNLVDISAGTVN
+1089 SVEDNHVDISAGTV
-1104 GNVYGGAFDYS
+1104 GGSVYGGAFQYS
-1115 SGTDSGIS
+1115 SGTDSGTS

-1135 TVVRGSVFGGYDSG
+1135 TAVSGSVFGGYDSG

-1155 NSVSVSDSS
+1155 NSVTVSGSS
-1164 SVDGD
+1164 SVGGD
-1169 VYGGMVKGN
+1169 VYGGMAKGN

-1184 SASQNS
+1184 SASQNK

-1221 GTVSGGVTAGYTL
+1221 GTVSKGVTAGYTL

-1239 GNEVLVEGG
+1239 GNEILVEGG

-1307 YGGRNGG
+1307 YGGKSGG

-1355 LSRSAVIGDGKGSM
+1355 LSRSAVIGDGKGAM

-1407 NGNTVVT
+1407 NGDTVVT

-1478 DVNPETEE
+1478 EVNSETEE

-1595 EGHDYYYGVGALAKV
+1595 EGHDYYYGAGALAKV

-1685 WGDDGTICGQQFEF
+1685 WGDDGTICGQKFEF

-1721 SWYLGGAWEHQFDSK
+1721 SWYLGGAWEHQFDAK
-1736 SRGTIYGYDVPST
+1736 STGSIYGYDVPST

-1772 SFMLGTTGYFGEKR
+1772 SFILGTTGYFGEKR
-1786 EGVTGHLQVRYE
+1786 EGVTGHLQVRYD

>member
-1 MRNQKKSGFRKL
+1 MQNQEKTRFERRNRRKNLFKFENEKSTGYLENRHLLRKA
-13 SGMNKVSLNAD
+13 V
-24 KHEGRFMHRAM
+24 KHT
-35 KSMPWLICASTA
+35 PWLISASAAWLALFPCVLAFAEDPNPPLDNTNTKYDIKGETAGATISGGRLSVSSVDTTAVWYVIANWAAAGNAVDGQTTLPDGAIIGQSSTA
-47 WLTLVPCEIAFAD
+47 HVW
-60 DPPVPDDKNVLYNK
+60 Y
-74 IGVDTGGTVDG
+74 
-85 GQLVIDQSVAD
+85 
-96 KAVSGSKW
+96 AVGS
-104 YLTSN
+104 YAPN
-109 WAKTGNAI
+109 
-117 EGHTT
+117 
-122 IQSDVTIGNSSNK
+122 
-135 NQWFVSGSLA
+135 
-145 SIGTATNSSVT
+145 GTANLSSVS
-156 ATNATVYGD
+156 ATNATIYGDIIGGDGSGGSVGNTVTVTGTTVDRSLIGGRTQDNIGENDASVSNSVFMSASTAYEVRGGYTLYGNAINNKVFLEANSNVLGFCVGGYTSSGKADSNEVHLNNSSASMVLGGGDFYFQKGDVLNNIVTLENGSNAMSVYGG
-165 VFGGESVGGAH
+165 F
-176 KNTVNIEGSIVSRI
+176 
-190 LQGGHSDNKD
+190 
-200 TEKDSTSDNIVIVQN
+200 
-215 SHIGGVSLSN
+215 
-225 GTTSDGGLAGGLT
+225 T
-238 LQGHAQRNKVFVT
+238 LQGNADGNKVKGSDSSISFAVYGGWGTTGASNNKVELDNVNVSGTVT
-251 GSTIKPHSSGIYGGY
+251 GGKT
-266 TNNGNASE
+266 
-274 NRIELNS
+274 
-281 STVQSDADSQSSLT
+281 D
-295 GGYAGSGTAS
+295 SGTAS
-305 FNTVILT
+305 GNEVVLSSGTTFRDTLYAGYTQLGDAIDNNLT
-312 GSAVNIAQG
+312 LTDISVESQDIYSS
-321 IVGGFTWSGVTSN
+321 FTENGQA
-334 NVVEVSGGNVKT
+334 GGNVT
-346 PYVAGGYASYTGTAN
+346 L
-361 SNSVKISGSRDRDV
+361 SNSYVRNVYGAETESGAANGSTVKGTV
-375 ESTVYGGYATN
+375 STIDGKVYGGH
-386 DASSNK
+386 
-392 VILSEGAVT
+392 
-401 GSLVGGY
+401 
-408 ANEGTANSN
+408 
-417 SVTGTDSIVGGE
+417 
-429 VYGGQGTTGASSNT
+429 GTTGASSNT
-443 VDLDNVKVS
+443 VELDNVQVTGSVS
-452 GKVRGGDTKSG
+452 GGYTDSGD
-463 EASNNKVS
+463 ASDNAVT
-471 LSNGTTFTGN
+471 LSNG
-481 LYAGYTDNGN
+481 
-491 ATGNEVSLSV
+491 
-501 VSAPKDVYASY
+501 
-512 TAKGQANSSKVTGS
+512 
-526 DSKVGGDV
+526 
-534 YGGRGTTGAS
+534 
-544 SNKVDLNNV
+544 
-553 QVSGTVRGGKT
+553 
-564 TSGGA
+564 
-569 SGNQII
+569 
-575 LSNKTTFTGDLY
+575 TTFTGDLY

-598 NEISLSGVSVP
+598 NALTLSGITAPGSVRAG
-609 KDVYASFTKKG
+609 YTLSGNAS
-620 QAGGTV
+620 GTV
-626 ELSNNSSVTT
+626 TI
-636 SVYGGF
+636 
-642 TSDGVADGSEVAG
+642 
-655 SDSTVGGDVYGGQ
+655 SDSTI
-668 GTTGASSNTVDL
+668 T
-680 NNVKVSG
+680 
-687 TVGGGKTTSGDAS
+687 
-700 DNKVTLSNK
+700 
-709 TTFTGDLY
+709 
-717 AGYTENGNA
+717 
-726 TGNEV
+726 
-731 SFSDVSA
+731 
-738 PKDVY
+738 
-743 ASFTK
+743 
-748 EKGQAGGID
+748 D
-757 DDTRSKVTI
+757 D
-766 TESSVTGSVYG
+766 VYG
-777 GYTKSGAANYSSVTI
+777 GYTESGTANNSSVTI
-792 IDSTLENTDK
+792 IDSTISDSTVNEYSI
-802 GAAASSVYAGYTVSG
+802 GSSVYAGYTRS
-817 EASHNQVTVSG
+817 
-828 ATTSIQGDVY
+828 
-838 GGRTMSGAA
+838 
-847 NYSSVTIFNSSINS
+847 
-861 SVYAGRTDD
+861 
-870 GESSYNL
+870 GESSYNQ
-877 VTVSGSNASIQG
+877 VMVSGSNASIQG
-889 RVYGGHGTLDSSH
+889 RVYGGYGSLDTSY
-902 NIVELSEGAHV
+902 NTVVLSEGAYV
-913 GDDVAGGH
+913 GDDVVVAHSAGD
-921 STGNSSTNQNV
+921 SATSQNV
-932 LYNEVTASS
+932 LYNEVTVSS
-941 GSRVENGLYG
+941 GSRVEGGLYG

-956 GRGTGTVQHNTVN
+956 GLGTVQYNTVN
-969 LNNASAGYEVVGG
+969 LNNASVGYDVVGG
-982 GVLLDVPT
+982 GVLLDAPT
-990 GIVEENH
+990 GTVENNA

-1007 NVNGGAFHYYYGTG
+1007 SVYGGAFEYSLAIDPG
-1021 NSDIRNNTVILSK
+1021 NSDIRKNTVSLSK
-1034 GTVVTKSEISPD
+1034 GTVVSGTIF
-1046 RPGSVYGGYN
+1046 GGYDS
-1056 LGIGDVTENKVFIS
+1056 GIGDVT
-1070 GNSRVEGDVY
+1070 GNSASVSGSSVDGDVY

-1089 NVENNLVDISAGTVN
+1089 SVEDNHVDISAGTV
-1104 GNVYGGAFDYS
+1104 GGSVYGGAFQYS
-1115 SGTDSGIS
+1115 SGTDSGTS

-1135 TVVRGSVFGGYDSG
+1135 TVVSGSVFGGYDSG

-1155 NSVSVSDSS
+1155 NSVSVSGSS
-1164 SVDGD
+1164 RVDGD

-1184 SASQNS
+1184 SASQNK

-1200 GSVYGG
+1200 GSAYGG

-1215 NFIYVD
+1215 NFIYVN

-1283 YDDGTATYNTVTLYD
+1283 YDDGTATNNTVTLYD

-1307 YGGRNGG
+1307 YGGKSGG

-1338 FQNLNFYDVAE
+1338 FQNLNFYDVVE

-1407 NGNTVVT
+1407 NGDTVVT
-1414 IGPDGSYVPYSGTVA
+1414 IGPDGSYVPYSGIVA

-1721 SWYLGGAWEHQFDSK
+1721 SWYLGGAWEHQFDAK
-1736 SRGTIYGYDVPST
+1736 STGSIYRYDVPPT

-1772 SFMLGTTGYFGEKR
+1772 SFILGTTGYFGEKR
-1786 EGVTGHLQVRYE
+1786 EGVTGPLQVRYD

>member
-1 MRNQKKSGFRKL
+1 MILGGGDFYFQK
-13 SGMNKVSLNAD
+13 
-24 KHEGRFMHRAM
+24 
-35 KSMPWLICASTA
+35 
-47 WLTLVPCEIAFAD
+47 
-60 DPPVPDDKNVLYNK
+60 
-74 IGVDTGGTVDG
+74 
-85 GQLVIDQSVAD
+85 
-96 KAVSGSKW
+96 
-104 YLTSN
+104 
-109 WAKTGNAI
+109 
-117 EGHTT
+117 
-122 IQSDVTIGNSSNK
+122 
-135 NQWFVSGSLA
+135 
-145 SIGTATNSSVT
+145 
-156 ATNATVYGD
+156 GD
-165 VFGGESVGGAH
+165 VL
-176 KNTVNIEGSIVSRI
+176 N
-190 LQGGHSDNKD
+190 
-200 TEKDSTSDNIVIVQN
+200 NIVTLENGSNAMSIY
-215 SHIGGVSLSN
+215 GGF
-225 GTTSDGGLAGGLT
+225 T
-238 LQGHAQRNKVFVT
+238 LQGNADGNKVKGSDSSISFAVYGGWGTTGASNNKVELDNVNVSGTVT
-251 GSTIKPHSSGIYGGY
+251 GGKT
-266 TNNGNASE
+266 
-274 NRIELNS
+274 
-281 STVQSDADSQSSLT
+281 D
-295 GGYAGSGTAS
+295 SGTAS
-305 FNTVILT
+305 GNEVVLSSGTTFRDTLYAGYTQLGDAIDNNLT
-312 GSAVNIAQG
+312 LTDISVESQDIYSS
-321 IVGGFTWSGVTSN
+321 FTENGQA
-334 NVVEVSGGNVKT
+334 GGNVT
-346 PYVAGGYASYTGTAN
+346 L
-361 SNSVKISGSRDRDV
+361 SNSYVRNVYGAETESGAANGSTVKGTV
-375 ESTVYGGYATN
+375 STIDGKVYGGH
-386 DASSNK
+386 
-392 VILSEGAVT
+392 
-401 GSLVGGY
+401 
-408 ANEGTANSN
+408 
-417 SVTGTDSIVGGE
+417 
-429 VYGGQGTTGASSNT
+429 GTTGASSNT
-443 VDLDNVKVS
+443 VDLDNVKVTGSVS
-452 GKVRGGDTKSG
+452 GGYTDSGD
-463 EASNNKVS
+463 ASDNAVT
-471 LSNGTTFTGN
+471 LSNG
-481 LYAGYTDNGN
+481 
-491 ATGNEVSLSV
+491 
-501 VSAPKDVYASY
+501 
-512 TAKGQANSSKVTGS
+512 
-526 DSKVGGDV
+526 
-534 YGGRGTTGAS
+534 
-544 SNKVDLNNV
+544 
-553 QVSGTVRGGKT
+553 
-564 TSGGA
+564 
-569 SGNQII
+569 
-575 LSNKTTFTGDLY
+575 TTFTGDLY

-598 NEISLSGVSVP
+598 NALTLSGITAPGSVRAG
-609 KDVYASFTKKG
+609 YTLSGNAS
-620 QAGGTV
+620 GTV
-626 ELSNNSSVTT
+626 TI
-636 SVYGGF
+636 
-642 TSDGVADGSEVAG
+642 
-655 SDSTVGGDVYGGQ
+655 SDSTI
-668 GTTGASSNTVDL
+668 T
-680 NNVKVSG
+680 
-687 TVGGGKTTSGDAS
+687 
-700 DNKVTLSNK
+700 
-709 TTFTGDLY
+709 
-717 AGYTENGNA
+717 
-726 TGNEV
+726 
-731 SFSDVSA
+731 
-738 PKDVY
+738 
-743 ASFTK
+743 
-748 EKGQAGGID
+748 D
-757 DDTRSKVTI
+757 D
-766 TESSVTGSVYG
+766 VYG
-777 GYTKSGAANYSSVTI
+777 GYTESDTANNSSVTI
-792 IDSTLENTDK
+792 IDSTISDSTVNEYSI
-802 GAAASSVYAGYTVSG
+802 GSSVYAGYTRS
-817 EASHNQVTVSG
+817 
-828 ATTSIQGDVY
+828 
-838 GGRTMSGAA
+838 
-847 NYSSVTIFNSSINS
+847 
-861 SVYAGRTDD
+861 
-870 GESSYNL
+870 GESSYNQ
-877 VTVSGSNASIQG
+877 VMVSGSNASIQG
-889 RVYGGHGTLDSSH
+889 RVYGGYGSLDTSY
-902 NIVELSEGAHV
+902 NTVVLSEGAYV
-913 GDDVAGGH
+913 GDDVVGAHSAGD
-921 STGNSSTNQNV
+921 SATSQNV
-932 LYNEVTASS
+932 LYNEVTVSS
-941 GSRVENGLYG
+941 GSRVEGGLYG

-956 GRGTGTVQHNTVN
+956 GLGTVQYNTVN
-969 LNNASAGYEVVGG
+969 LNNASVGYDVVGG
-982 GVLLDVPT
+982 GVLLDAPT
-990 GIVEENH
+990 GTVENNA

-1007 NVNGGAFHYYYGTG
+1007 SVYGGAFEYSLAIDPG
-1021 NSDIRNNTVILSK
+1021 NSDIRKNTVSLSK
-1034 GTVVTKSEISPD
+1034 GTVVSGTIF
-1046 RPGSVYGGYN
+1046 GGYDS
-1056 LGIGDVTENKVFIS
+1056 GIGDVT
-1070 GNSRVEGDVY
+1070 GNSASVSGSSVDGDVY

-1089 NVENNLVDISAGTVN
+1089 SVEDNHVDISAGTVG
-1104 GNVYGGAFDYS
+1104 GNVYGGAFQYS
-1115 SGTDSGIS
+1115 SGTDSGTS

-1135 TVVRGSVFGGYDSG
+1135 TVVSGSVFGGYDSG

-1155 NSVSVSDSS
+1155 NSVSVSGSS
-1164 SVDGD
+1164 RVDGD

-1184 SASQNS
+1184 SASQNK

-1215 NFIYVD
+1215 NFIYVN

-1234 SGDAA
+1234 SGNAA

-1307 YGGRNGG
+1307 YGGRSGG

-1407 NGNTVVT
+1407 NGDTVVT
-1414 IGPDGSYVPYSGTVA
+1414 IGPDGSYVPYSGIVA

-1478 DVNPETEE
+1478 EVNSETEE

-1749 DLRGNTAIAEAGVFF
+1749 DLKGNTAIAEAGVFF

>member
-1 MRNQKKSGFRKL
+1 MQNQKKAGFKKL
-13 SGMNKVSLNAD
+13 NSMNRVFLNAD
-24 KHEGRFMHRAM
+24 EHERRRFMHTAI
-35 KSMPWLICASTA
+35 KSMPWLICASAA
-47 WLTLVPCEIAFAD
+47 WLTLVPCGMAFAESY
-60 DPPVPDDKNVLYNK
+60 PPLDNNNTKYSIK
-74 IGVDTGGTVDG
+74 GEEAGKTISGGNLSLSSVTDNIWY
-85 GQLVIDQSVAD
+85 VIA
-96 KAVSGSKW
+96 
-104 YLTSN
+104 N
-109 WAKTGNAI
+109 WAQAGNAI
-117 EGHTT
+117 EGTT
-122 IQSDVTIGNSSNK
+122 TLLENFVLGNNTVLANGSAPTKYAIGSYAPNGTANSSY
-135 NQWFVSGSLA
+135 VY
-145 SIGTATNSSVT
+145 ATK
-156 ATNATVYGD
+156 AIVYGD
-165 VFGGESVGGAH
+165 MIGGDGAGGAH
-176 KNTVNIEGSIVSRI
+176 LNRVEIQDTTVSRF
-190 LQGGHSDNKD
+190 LYGGRCENNS
-200 TEKDSTSDNIVIVQN
+200 TENDSASDNIVIVRN
-215 SHIGGVSLSN
+215 STVGGILLSN
-225 GTTSDGGLAGGLT
+225 GNPSDGCLVGGFARY
-238 LQGHAQRNKVFVT
+238 GNAQRNQVKLT
-251 GSTIKPHSSGIYGGY
+251 GSIINAYEGFYGGH
-266 TNNGNASE
+266 TRNGNAS
-274 NRIELNS
+274 NNVIEVLS
-281 STVQSDADSQSSLT
+281 KST
-295 GGYAGSGTAS
+295 
-305 FNTVILT
+305 I
-312 GSAVNIAQG
+312 QG
-321 IVGGFTWSGVTSN
+321 IM
-334 NVVEVSGGNVKT
+334 
-346 PYVAGGYASYTGTAN
+346 AGGYAKTGTAN
-361 SNSVKISGSRDRDV
+361 SNSVTVSGGSSV
-375 ESTVYGGYATN
+375 PLLYGGYASA
-386 DASSNK
+386 DASSNT
-392 VILSEGAVT
+392 VILSDSTAAV
-401 GSLVGGY
+401 SLYGGY
-408 ANEGTANSN
+408 AYGGSANSN
-417 SVTGTDSIVGGE
+417 SVSGTNSTVGWD
-429 VYGGQGTTGASSNT
+429 VYGGQGMTEASSNT
-443 VDLDNVKVS
+443 VNLDNVKVS
-452 GKVRGGDTKSG
+452 GKVRGGETTSG
-463 EASNNKVS
+463 DASGNKVS
-471 LSNGTTFTGN
+471 LSNKTTFAGD
-481 LYAGYTDNGN
+481 LYAGYTGNGN
-491 ATGNEVSLSV
+491 ATGNKVSLSY
-501 VSAPKDVYASY
+501 VSAPQYVYASY
-512 TAKGQANSSKVTGS
+512 TAKGQA
-526 DSKVGGDV
+526 
-534 YGGRGTTGAS
+534 
-544 SNKVDLNNV
+544 
-553 QVSGTVRGGKT
+553 
-564 TSGGA
+564 
-569 SGNQII
+569 
-575 LSNKTTFTGDLY
+575 
-587 AGYTENGNATG
+587 
-598 NEISLSGVSVP
+598 
-609 KDVYASFTKKG
+609 
-620 QAGGTV
+620 GGTV
-626 ELSNNSSVTT
+626 KFSNNSSVTT

-642 TSDGVADGSEVAG
+642 TSDGVADGSEVNG
-655 SDSTVGGDVYGGQ
+655 KDSKVGGDVYGGQ
-668 GTTGASSNTVDL
+668 GTTGASSNTVNLD
-680 NNVKVSG
+680 NVKVSG
-687 TVGGGKTTSGDAS
+687 KVRGGETTSRDAS
-700 DNKVTLSNK
+700 GNKVSLSNK

-731 SFSDVSA
+731 SLYDVSA
-738 PKDVY
+738 PGNVY
-743 ASFTK
+743 ASYTA
-748 EKGQAGGID
+748 KGQAGGID

-766 TESSVTGSVYG
+766 TKSSVTGSVYG
-777 GYTKSGAANYSSVTI
+777 GYTAPGAANYSSVTI

-877 VTVSGSNASIQG
+877 VTVSGSNAFIQSS
-889 RVYGGHGTLDSSH
+889 VYGGHGTLDSSH

-913 GDDVAGGH
+913 GYDVAGGH

-1007 NVNGGAFHYYYGTG
+1007 NVYGGALHYYGTG

-1056 LGIGDVTENKVFIS
+1056 LGIGDVT
-1070 GNSRVEGDVY
+1070 
-1080 GGLLDAQTG
+1080 
-1089 NVENNLVDISAGTVN
+1089 
-1104 GNVYGGAFDYS
+1104 
-1115 SGTDSGIS
+1115 
-1123 DSLNNTVSLSEG
+1123 
-1135 TVVRGSVFGGYDSG
+1135 
-1149 IGDVTG
+1149 G

-1184 SASQNS
+1184 SASQNK
-1190 VRIESGSTVG
+1190 VRIESGSTIG

-1221 GTVSGGVTAGYTL
+1221 GTVSKGVTAGYTL

-1248 TVLDHLYGGYTALGS
+1248 TVFDHLYGGYTALGS

-1307 YGGRNGG
+1307 YGGRSGG

-1338 FQNLNFYDVAE
+1338 FQNLNFFDVVE

-1376 LRNQEGDIAEEYVL
+1376 LRNQEGNIPEEYVL

-1407 NGNTVVT
+1407 NGDTVVT

-1749 DLRGNTAIAEAGVFF
+1749 DLKGNTAIAEAGVFF

>member
-1 MRNQKKSGFRKL
+1 MQNQEKTIFERRNRRKNLFKFENEKSTGYLENRHLLRKA
-13 SGMNKVSLNAD
+13 V
-24 KHEGRFMHRAM
+24 KHT
-35 KSMPWLICASTA
+35 PWLISASAA
-47 WLTLVPCEIAFAD
+47 WLALFPCGLAFAA
-60 DPPVPDDKNVLYNK
+60 DPNPPLDNTNTKYDIKGETAGATISGGRLSVSS
-74 IGVDTGGTVDG
+74 VDTTAVWY
-85 GQLVIDQSVAD
+85 VIA
-96 KAVSGSKW
+96 
-104 YLTSN
+104 N
-109 WAKTGNAI
+109 WAATGNAVD
-117 EGHTT
+117 GQTT
-122 IQSDVTIGNSSNK
+122 LPDGAIIGQSSTDHV
-135 NQWFVSGSLA
+135 WYAVGSYAPNGLA
-145 SIGTATNSSVT
+145 NLSSVS

-165 VFGGESVGGAH
+165 IIGGDGAWGALD
-176 KNTVNIEGSIVSRI
+176 NTV
-190 LQGGHSDNKD
+190 
-200 TEKDSTSDNIVIVQN
+200 TAT
-215 SHIGGVSLSN
+215 
-225 GTTSDGGLAGGLT
+225 GTTITRYVYGGRCDDNQTDNDSASGNQVILLNSSIGRAVAGGFTNYGNVQSNTVT
-238 LQGHAQRNKVFVT
+238 LT
-251 GSTIKPHSSGIYGGY
+251 GSTVTDYEGVYGGH
-266 TNNGNASE
+266 TLSGNA
-274 NRIELNS
+274 
-281 STVQSDADSQSSLT
+281 
-295 GGYAGSGTAS
+295 
-305 FNTVILT
+305 
-312 GSAVNIAQG
+312 
-321 IVGGFTWSGVTSN
+321 TS
-334 NVVEVSGGNVKT
+334 NVVEVLSGSTVQGYW
-346 PYVAGGYASYTGTAN
+346 PVAGGYAAYGTAN
-361 SNSVKISGSRDRDV
+361 SNTVTISGNSSV
-375 ESTVYGGYATN
+375 APTVYGGYASA
-386 DASSNK
+386 DASSNT
-392 VILSEGAVT
+392 VILS
-401 GSLVGGY
+401 GSSATISLYGGY
-408 ANEGTANSN
+408 SYQGTANSN
-417 SVTGTDSIVGGE
+417 SVTGTDSTVGWD
-429 VYGGQGTTGASSNT
+429 VYGGYGTTGASSNT
-443 VDLDNVKVS
+443 VDLSNVQVAGS
-452 GKVRGGDTKSG
+452 VGGGDTTSG

-481 LYAGYTDNGN
+481 LYAGYTEDGN
-491 ATGNEVSLSV
+491 ATGNEVSLSDV
-501 VSAPKDVYASY
+501 TAPQYVYASY
-512 TAKGQANSSKVTGS
+512 TTEGQAGGTVTLSNGSVTNNVYGGFTHDGVADGSKVTGTN
-526 DSKVGGDV
+526 SKVGGSI
-534 YGGRGTTGAS
+534 YGGQGTTGAS
-544 SNKVDLNNV
+544 SNTVDLDNV
-553 QVSGTVRGGKT
+553 QVTGSV
-564 TSGGA
+564 SGGYTDSGDA
-569 SGNQII
+569 SDNAVT
-575 LSNKTTFTGDLY
+575 LSNGTTFTGDLY

-598 NEISLSGVSVP
+598 NALTLSEITAPGSVRAGYTLSGN
-609 KDVYASFTKKG
+609 AS
-620 QAGGTV
+620 GTV
-626 ELSNNSSVTT
+626 TI
-636 SVYGGF
+636 
-642 TSDGVADGSEVAG
+642 
-655 SDSTVGGDVYGGQ
+655 SDSTI
-668 GTTGASSNTVDL
+668 T
-680 NNVKVSG
+680 
-687 TVGGGKTTSGDAS
+687 
-700 DNKVTLSNK
+700 
-709 TTFTGDLY
+709 
-717 AGYTENGNA
+717 
-726 TGNEV
+726 
-731 SFSDVSA
+731 
-738 PKDVY
+738 
-743 ASFTK
+743 
-748 EKGQAGGID
+748 D
-757 DDTRSKVTI
+757 D
-766 TESSVTGSVYG
+766 VYG
-777 GYTKSGAANYSSVTI
+777 GYTGSGTANNSSVTI
-792 IDSTLENTDK
+792 IDSTISDSTVNEYSI
-802 GAAASSVYAGYTVSG
+802 GSSVYAGYTKSG
-817 EASHNQVTVSG
+817 EASHNQ
-828 ATTSIQGDVY
+828 
-838 GGRTMSGAA
+838 
-847 NYSSVTIFNSSINS
+847 
-861 SVYAGRTDD
+861 
-870 GESSYNL
+870 

-889 RVYGGHGTLDSSH
+889 RVYGGYGSLDTSY
-902 NIVELSEGAHV
+902 NTVVLSEGAYV
-913 GDDVAGGH
+913 GNDVAGAH
-921 STGNSSTNQNV
+921 SAGDSATSQNV
-932 LYNEVTASS
+932 LYNEVTVSS
-941 GSRVENGLYG
+941 GSRVEGGLYG

-956 GRGTGTVQHNTVN
+956 GLGTVQYNTVN
-969 LNNASAGYEVVGG
+969 LNNASVGYDVVGG
-982 GVLLDVPT
+982 GVLLDAPT
-990 GIVEENH
+990 GTVENNA

-1007 NVNGGAFHYYYGTG
+1007 SVYGGAFEYSLAIDPG
-1021 NSDIRNNTVILSK
+1021 NSDIRNNTVSLSE
-1034 GTVVTKSEISPD
+1034 GTVVS
-1046 RPGSVYGGYN
+1046 GSIFGGYDS
-1056 LGIGDVTENKVFIS
+1056 GIGDVT
-1070 GNSRVEGDVY
+1070 GNSASVSGSSVDGDVY

-1089 NVENNLVDISAGTVN
+1089 SVEDNHVDISAGTV
-1104 GNVYGGAFDYS
+1104 GGSVYGGAFQYS
-1115 SGTDSGIS
+1115 SGTDSGTS

-1135 TVVRGSVFGGYDSG
+1135 TVVNGSVFGGYDSG
-1149 IGDVTG
+1149 TGDVTG

-1164 SVDGD
+1164 RVDGD
-1169 VYGGMVKGN
+1169 VYGGMAKGN

-1307 YGGRNGG
+1307 YGGKSGG

-1338 FQNLNFYDVAE
+1338 FQNLNFYDVVE

-1376 LRNQEGDIAEEYVL
+1376 LRNQEGNIPEEYVL

-1564 PVGYLAGVFFET
+1564 PMGYLAGVFFET

-1595 EGHDYYYGVGALAKV
+1595 EGHDYYYGAGALAKV

-1721 SWYLGGAWEHQFDSK
+1721 SWYLGAAWEHQFDAK
-1736 SRGTIYGYDVPST
+1736 STGSIYGYDVPST

-1772 SFMLGTTGYFGEKR
+1772 SFILGTTGYFGEKR
-1786 EGVTGHLQVRYE
+1786 EGVTGHLQVRYD

>member
-35 KSMPWLICASTA
+35 KSMPWLICASAA
-47 WLTLVPCEIAFAD
+47 WLTLVPCEIAFAA
-60 DPPVPDDKNVLYNK
+60 DPPSTDNVLRDK
-74 IGVDTGGTVDG
+74 DEGEPVKGGR
-85 GQLVIDQSVAD
+85 LVIDQSVAD

-109 WAKTGNAI
+109 WSQAGNATD
-117 EGHTT
+117 GSTT
-122 IQSDVTIGNSSNK
+122 IQSGVTIGNNSNN
-135 NQWFVSGSLA
+135 NQWFVSGSLV
-145 SIGTATNSSVT
+145 SNGTATKSSVT
-156 ATNATVYGD
+156 AINATVYGD
-165 VFGGESVGGAH
+165 IIGGDGHKGASENNVEITDTRVSRIIYGGRVQDNVGENDASFLNNVSMTADSSADEVWGGFALYGNIHNNTVVIDDSKVLSYCGGGYTSSGTTEHNTIELKNKSSAKIVFGGGYSYAQIGDVLNNKVTLESGSEVTNSVHGGFTISGKAESNEVH
-176 KNTVNIEGSIVSRI
+176 LKNSKAPAVFGGGGIFDYQSGDVLKNRVILENSETKSVYGGYTADGNADGNQVTGSDSSISFAVY
-190 LQGGHSDNKD
+190 GGWGTTGASDNKVTLD
-200 TEKDSTSDNIVIVQN
+200 KVTVSGIVGGGKTDSGSASGNE
-215 SHIGGVSLSN
+215 VSLSN
-225 GTTSDGGLAGGLT
+225 GTTFKGDLYAGYTDDGDAIGNKLELTDISQEVYDIYSSFTKTGQAGGEVTLT
-238 LQGHAQRNKVFVT
+238 
-251 GSTIKPHSSGIYGGY
+251 
-266 TNNGNASE
+266 
-274 NRIELNS
+274 NS
-281 STVQSDADSQSSLT
+281 QVD
-295 GGYAGSGTAS
+295 
-305 FNTVILT
+305 N
-312 GSAVNIAQG
+312 
-321 IVGGFTWSGVTSN
+321 
-334 NVVEVSGGNVKT
+334 
-346 PYVAGGYASYTGTAN
+346 
-361 SNSVKISGSRDRDV
+361 
-375 ESTVYGGYATN
+375 VYGGKTEKGAAN
-386 DASSNK
+386 GSK
-392 VILSEGAVT
+392 VIGKGDTTIIEG
-401 GSLVGGY
+401 S
-408 ANEGTANSN
+408 
-417 SVTGTDSIVGGE
+417 

-471 LSNGTTFTGN
+471 LSNGTTFTDN
-481 LYAGYTDNGN
+481 LYAGYAENGN
-491 ATGNEVSLSV
+491 ATGNKVSLSD

-512 TAKGQANSSKVTGS
+512 T
-526 DSKVGGDV
+526 
-534 YGGRGTTGAS
+534 
-544 SNKVDLNNV
+544 
-553 QVSGTVRGGKT
+553 
-564 TSGGA
+564 
-569 SGNQII
+569 
-575 LSNKTTFTGDLY
+575 
-587 AGYTENGNATG
+587 TE
-598 NEISLSGVSVP
+598 
-609 KDVYASFTKKG
+609 
-620 QAGGTV
+620 
-626 ELSNNSSVTT
+626 
-636 SVYGGF
+636 
-642 TSDGVADGSEVAG
+642 
-655 SDSTVGGDVYGGQ
+655 
-668 GTTGASSNTVDL
+668 
-680 NNVKVSG
+680 
-687 TVGGGKTTSGDAS
+687 
-700 DNKVTLSNK
+700 
-709 TTFTGDLY
+709 
-717 AGYTENGNA
+717 
-726 TGNEV
+726 
-731 SFSDVSA
+731 
-738 PKDVY
+738 
-743 ASFTK
+743 
-748 EKGQAGGID
+748 GQAGGID
-757 DDTRSKVTI
+757 DETRSKVTI

-817 EASHNQVTVSG
+817 EASHNQVMVSG
-828 ATTSIQGDVY
+828 TTTTPTSIQGNVY
-838 GGRTMSGAA
+838 GGYTESGTA
-847 NYSSVTIFNSSINS
+847 NNNSVTINNNSTINS

-870 GESSYNL
+870 GESRYNQ
-877 VTVSGSNASIQG
+877 VTVSGSKAFIQG
-889 RVYGGHGTLDSSH
+889 SVYGGHGTLDSSH

-913 GDDVAGGH
+913 GYDVAGGH

-932 LYNEVTASS
+932 LHNKVTVSS

-951 GVITE
+951 GVIME

-969 LNNASAGYEVVGG
+969 LNNAFAGYEVVGG
-982 GVLLDVPT
+982 VLLGVPT

-997 VNISAGTVEG
+997 VNISAGKVEG
-1007 NVNGGAFHYYYGTG
+1007 NVYGGAFEYFSGTG
-1021 NSDIRNNTVILSK
+1021 NSDIRNNTVILSE
-1034 GTVVTKSEISPD
+1034 GTVITKSEFSPD

-1056 LGIGDVTENKVFIS
+1056 LGIGDVTGNKVFIS

-1089 NVENNLVDISAGTVN
+1089 SVENNLVDISAGTVN
-1104 GNVYGGAFDYS
+1104 GSVYGGSFDYS
-1115 SGTDSGIS
+1115 SGTDSGTS

-1135 TVVRGSVFGGYDSG
+1135 TVVSGSVFGGYSSGIGDVAVNKVFISGSSRVEGDDTVNLSESTVISGSVFGGYSSG

-1155 NSVSVSDSS
+1155 NSVTVSDTSQ
-1164 SVDGD
+1164 VDGD
-1169 VYGGMVKGN
+1169 VYGGMAEGN
-1178 DDSNPG
+1178 NDSNPG
-1184 SASQNS
+1184 NASQNS

-1206 WNSNGETSG
+1206 WNSNGETTG
-1215 NFIYVD
+1215 NFIYVN

-1248 TVLDHLYGGYTALGS
+1248 TVLKHLYGGYTALGS

-1283 YDDGTATYNTVTLYD
+1283 YDDGTATNNTVTLYD

-1307 YGGRNGG
+1307 YGGKSGG
-1314 SSSDVFTGNTFNVYG
+1314 SSSDVFTGNTFKVYG

-1338 FQNLNFYDVAE
+1338 FQNLNFYDVAD

-1355 LSRSAVIGDGKGSM
+1355 LSRSAIIGDGKGSM

-1376 LRNQEGDIAEEYVL
+1376 LRNQEGDIPEEYVL

-1442 MTKSQTLTKGFLTF
+1442 MTTSQKLTKGFLTF

-1478 DVNPETEE
+1478 EVNSETEE

-1576 GLSRFHSEYEPD
+1576 GLGRFHSEYEPD

-1636 SHDIQSDGQT
+1636 SHDIQADGQT

-1685 WGDDGTICGQQFEF
+1685 WGDDGTICGQKFEF

-1749 DLRGNTAIAEAGVFF
+1749 DLKGNTAIAEAGVFF

>member
-1 MRNQKKSGFRKL
+1 M
-13 SGMNKVSLNAD
+13 A
-24 KHEGRFMHRAM
+24 AM
-35 KSMPWLICASTA
+35 
-47 WLTLVPCEIAFAD
+47 
-60 DPPVPDDKNVLYNK
+60 
-74 IGVDTGGTVDG
+74 
-85 GQLVIDQSVAD
+85 
-96 KAVSGSKW
+96 
-104 YLTSN
+104 
-109 WAKTGNAI
+109 
-117 EGHTT
+117 
-122 IQSDVTIGNSSNK
+122 
-135 NQWFVSGSLA
+135 
-145 SIGTATNSSVT
+145 
-156 ATNATVYGD
+156 
-165 VFGGESVGGAH
+165 
-176 KNTVNIEGSIVSRI
+176 
-190 LQGGHSDNKD
+190 
-200 TEKDSTSDNIVIVQN
+200 
-215 SHIGGVSLSN
+215 
-225 GTTSDGGLAGGLT
+225 
-238 LQGHAQRNKVFVT
+238 
-251 GSTIKPHSSGIYGGY
+251 
-266 TNNGNASE
+266 
-274 NRIELNS
+274 
-281 STVQSDADSQSSLT
+281 
-295 GGYAGSGTAS
+295 
-305 FNTVILT
+305 
-312 GSAVNIAQG
+312 
-321 IVGGFTWSGVTSN
+321 
-334 NVVEVSGGNVKT
+334 
-346 PYVAGGYASYTGTAN
+346 PYQ
-361 SNSVKISGSRDRDV
+361 
-375 ESTVYGGYATN
+375 
-386 DASSNK
+386 
-392 VILSEGAVT
+392 
-401 GSLVGGY
+401 
-408 ANEGTANSN
+408 GTANSN
-417 SVTGTDSIVGGE
+417 SVTGTDSTVGWD
-429 VYGGQGTTGASSNT
+429 VYGGYGTTGASSNT
-443 VDLDNVKVS
+443 VDLSNVQVAGS
-452 GKVRGGDTKSG
+452 VGGGDTTSG

-481 LYAGYTDNGN
+481 LYAGYTEDGN
-491 ATGNEVSLSV
+491 ATDNEVSLSDV
-501 VSAPKDVYASY
+501 TAPQYVYASY
-512 TAKGQANSSKVTGS
+512 TTEGQAGGTVTLSNSSVTNNVYGGFTHDGVADGSKVTGTN
-526 DSKVGGDV
+526 SKVGGSV
-534 YGGRGTTGAS
+534 YGGQGTTGAS
-544 SNKVDLNNV
+544 SNTVDLDNV
-553 QVSGTVRGGKT
+553 QVTGSV
-564 TSGGA
+564 SGGYTDSGDA
-569 SGNQII
+569 SDNAVT
-575 LSNKTTFTGDLY
+575 LSNGTTFTGDLY

-598 NEISLSGVSVP
+598 NALTLSGITAPGSVRAG
-609 KDVYASFTKKG
+609 YTLSGNAS
-620 QAGGTV
+620 GTV
-626 ELSNNSSVTT
+626 TI
-636 SVYGGF
+636 
-642 TSDGVADGSEVAG
+642 
-655 SDSTVGGDVYGGQ
+655 SDSTI
-668 GTTGASSNTVDL
+668 T
-680 NNVKVSG
+680 
-687 TVGGGKTTSGDAS
+687 
-700 DNKVTLSNK
+700 
-709 TTFTGDLY
+709 
-717 AGYTENGNA
+717 
-726 TGNEV
+726 
-731 SFSDVSA
+731 
-738 PKDVY
+738 
-743 ASFTK
+743 
-748 EKGQAGGID
+748 D
-757 DDTRSKVTI
+757 D
-766 TESSVTGSVYG
+766 VYG
-777 GYTKSGAANYSSVTI
+777 GYTESGTANNSSVTI
-792 IDSTLENTDK
+792 IDSTISDSTVNEYSI
-802 GAAASSVYAGYTVSG
+802 GSSVYAGYTRSG
-817 EASHNQVTVSG
+817 ESSYNQVTVSG
-828 ATTSIQGDVY
+828 
-838 GGRTMSGAA
+838 
-847 NYSSVTIFNSSINS
+847 
-861 SVYAGRTDD
+861 
-870 GESSYNL
+870 
-877 VTVSGSNASIQG
+877 SNTYIQG
-889 RVYGGHGTLDSSH
+889 RVYGGYGSLDTSY
-902 NIVELSEGAHV
+902 NTVVLSEGAYV
-913 GDDVAGGH
+913 GDDVVGAHSAGD
-921 STGNSSTNQNV
+921 SATSQNV
-932 LYNEVTASS
+932 LYNEVTVSS
-941 GSRVENGLYG
+941 GSRVEGGLYG

-956 GRGTGTVQHNTVN
+956 GLGTVQYNTVN
-969 LNNASAGYEVVGG
+969 LNNASVGYDVVGG
-982 GVLLDVPT
+982 GVLLDAQT
-990 GIVEENH
+990 GTVENNA

-1007 NVNGGAFHYYYGTG
+1007 SVYGGAFEYSLAIDPG
-1021 NSDIRNNTVILSK
+1021 NSDIRKNTVSLSE
-1034 GTVVTKSEISPD
+1034 GTVVS
-1046 RPGSVYGGYN
+1046 GSIFGGYDS
-1056 LGIGDVTENKVFIS
+1056 GIGDVT
-1070 GNSRVEGDVY
+1070 GNSASVSGSSVDGDVY

-1089 NVENNLVDISAGTVN
+1089 SVEDNHVDISAGTV
-1104 GNVYGGAFDYS
+1104 GGSVYGGAFQYS

-1135 TVVRGSVFGGYDSG
+1135 TVVSGSVFGGYDSG

-1155 NSVSVSDSS
+1155 NSVSVSGSS
-1164 SVDGD
+1164 RVDGD
-1169 VYGGMVKGN
+1169 VYGGMAKGN

-1206 WNSNGETSG
+1206 WNSNGETTG
-1215 NFIYVD
+1215 NFIYVN

-1307 YGGRNGG
+1307 YGGKNGG
-1314 SSSDVFTGNTFNVYG
+1314 SSTDVFTRNTFNVYG

-1355 LSRSAVIGDGKGSM
+1355 LSRSAVIGDGKSSM

-1407 NGNTVVT
+1407 NGDTVVT

-1478 DVNPETEE
+1478 DINPETEE

-1595 EGHDYYYGVGALAKV
+1595 EGHDYYYGAGALAKV

>member
-1 MRNQKKSGFRKL
+1 MQNQEKTRFERRNRRKNLFKFENEKSTGYLENRHLLRKA
-13 SGMNKVSLNAD
+13 V
-24 KHEGRFMHRAM
+24 KHT
-35 KSMPWLICASTA
+35 PWLISASAA
-47 WLTLVPCEIAFAD
+47 WLALFPCGLAFAA
-60 DPPVPDDKNVLYNK
+60 DPNPPLTDTNTKYDIKGETAGATIRGGRLS
-74 IGVDTGGTVDG
+74 ISSVDTTTVWYVIANWAAAGSAVDG
-85 GQLVIDQSVAD
+85 QTTLPDGAIIGQSSTDHVWY
-96 KAVSGSKW
+96 AVGS
-104 YLTSN
+104 YAPN
-109 WAKTGNAI
+109 G
-117 EGHTT
+117 
-122 IQSDVTIGNSSNK
+122 
-135 NQWFVSGSLA
+135 LA
-145 SIGTATNSSVT
+145 NLSSVS

-165 VFGGESVGGAH
+165 IIGGDGAGGALDNTVTATGTTITRYVFGGRCDNNQTDNDSASGNQVILLNSSVGRAVAGGFTNYGNVQS
-176 KNTVNIEGSIVSRI
+176 NTV
-190 LQGGHSDNKD
+190 
-200 TEKDSTSDNIVIVQN
+200 
-215 SHIGGVSLSN
+215 
-225 GTTSDGGLAGGLT
+225 T
-238 LQGHAQRNKVFVT
+238 LT
-251 GSTIKPHSSGIYGGY
+251 GSTVTDYEGVYGGH
-266 TNNGNASE
+266 TLRGNA
-274 NRIELNS
+274 
-281 STVQSDADSQSSLT
+281 
-295 GGYAGSGTAS
+295 
-305 FNTVILT
+305 
-312 GSAVNIAQG
+312 
-321 IVGGFTWSGVTSN
+321 TS
-334 NVVEVSGGNVKT
+334 NVVEVLSGSTVQGYW
-346 PYVAGGYASYTGTAN
+346 PVAGGYAAYGTAN
-361 SNSVKISGSRDRDV
+361 SNTVTISGNSSV
-375 ESTVYGGYATN
+375 APTVYGGYASA
-386 DASSNK
+386 DASSNT
-392 VILSEGAVT
+392 VILS
-401 GSLVGGY
+401 GSSAAISLYGGY
-408 ANEGTANSN
+408 AYQGTANSN
-417 SVTGTDSIVGGE
+417 SVTGTDSTVGWD
-429 VYGGQGTTGASSNT
+429 VYGGYGTTGASSNT
-443 VDLDNVKVS
+443 VDLSNVQVAGS
-452 GKVRGGDTKSG
+452 VGGGDTTSG

-481 LYAGYTDNGN
+481 LYAGYTEDGN
-491 ATGNEVSLSV
+491 ATGNEVSLSDV
-501 VSAPKDVYASY
+501 TAPQYVYASY
-512 TAKGQANSSKVTGS
+512 T
-526 DSKVGGDV
+526 
-534 YGGRGTTGAS
+534 
-544 SNKVDLNNV
+544 
-553 QVSGTVRGGKT
+553 
-564 TSGGA
+564 
-569 SGNQII
+569 
-575 LSNKTTFTGDLY
+575 
-587 AGYTENGNATG
+587 TE
-598 NEISLSGVSVP
+598 
-609 KDVYASFTKKG
+609 G

-626 ELSNNSSVTT
+626 TLSNSSVTNN
-636 SVYGGF
+636 VYGGF
-642 TSDGVADGSEVAG
+642 THDGVADGSKVTG
-655 SDSTVGGDVYGGQ
+655 TNSKVGDSVYGGQ

-680 NNVKVSG
+680 DNVQVTGSVSG
-687 TVGGGKTTSGDAS
+687 GYTDSGDAS
-700 DNKVTLSNK
+700 DNAVTLSNG
-709 TTFTGDLY
+709 TTFTRDLY

-726 TGNEV
+726 TGNAL
-731 SFSDVSA
+731 SLSGITA
-738 PKDVY
+738 PGSVRAGY
-743 ASFTK
+743 TLSGNASGT
-748 EKGQAGGID
+748 
-757 DDTRSKVTI
+757 VTI
-766 TESSVTGSVYG
+766 SDSTITNDVYG
-777 GYTKSGAANYSSVTI
+777 GYTESGTANNSSVTI
-792 IDSTLENTDK
+792 IDSTISDSTVNEYSI
-802 GAAASSVYAGYTVSG
+802 GSSVYAGYTRSG
-817 EASHNQVTVSG
+817 ESSYNQVTVSG
-828 ATTSIQGDVY
+828 
-838 GGRTMSGAA
+838 
-847 NYSSVTIFNSSINS
+847 
-861 SVYAGRTDD
+861 
-870 GESSYNL
+870 
-877 VTVSGSNASIQG
+877 SNTYIQG
-889 RVYGGHGTLDSSH
+889 RVYGGYGSLDTSY
-902 NIVELSEGAHV
+902 NTVVLSEGAYV
-913 GDDVAGGH
+913 GDDVVGAHSAGD
-921 STGNSSTNQNV
+921 SATSQNV
-932 LYNEVTASS
+932 LYNEVTVSS
-941 GSRVENGLYG
+941 GSRVEGGLYG

-956 GRGTGTVQHNTVN
+956 GLGTVQYNTVN
-969 LNNASAGYEVVGG
+969 LNNASVGYDVVGG
-982 GVLLDVPT
+982 GVLLDAQT
-990 GIVEENH
+990 GSVEDNH
-997 VNISAGTVEG
+997 VDISAGTVEG
-1007 NVNGGAFHYYYGTG
+1007 
-1021 NSDIRNNTVILSK
+1021 S
-1034 GTVVTKSEISPD
+1034 
-1046 RPGSVYGGYN
+1046 
-1056 LGIGDVTENKVFIS
+1056 
-1070 GNSRVEGDVY
+1070 
-1080 GGLLDAQTG
+1080 
-1089 NVENNLVDISAGTVN
+1089 
-1104 GNVYGGAFDYS
+1104 VYGGAFDYS
-1115 SGTDSGIS
+1115 SGTDSGTS

-1135 TVVRGSVFGGYDSG
+1135 TVVSGSVFGGYDSG

-1155 NSVSVSDSS
+1155 NSVSVSGSS
-1164 SVDGD
+1164 RVDGD

-1184 SASQNS
+1184 SASQNK

-1206 WNSNGETSG
+1206 WNSNGETTG
-1215 NFIYVD
+1215 NFIYVN
-1221 GTVSGGVTAGYTL
+1221 GTVSKGVTAGYTL

-1248 TVLDHLYGGYTALGS
+1248 TVLEHLYGGYTALGN
-1263 ATGNVITVKG
+1263 ATGNEITVKG

-1283 YDDGTATYNTVTLYD
+1283 YDDGTATNNTVTLYD

-1307 YGGRNGG
+1307 YGGRSGG

-1407 NGNTVVT
+1407 NGDTVVT

-1478 DVNPETEE
+1478 EVNSETEE

-1679 YFWGHL
+1679 YLWGHL

-1721 SWYLGGAWEHQFDSK
+1721 SWYLGAAWEHQFDAK
-1736 SRGTIYGYDVPST
+1736 STGSIYGYDVPST

-1772 SFMLGTTGYFGEKR
+1772 SFILGATGYLGEKR
-1786 EGVTGHLQVRYE
+1786 EGVTGHLQGRCD

>member
-1 MRNQKKSGFRKL
+1 MQNQEKTRFERRNRRKNLFKFENEKSTGYLENRHLLRKA
-13 SGMNKVSLNAD
+13 V
-24 KHEGRFMHRAM
+24 KHT
-35 KSMPWLICASTA
+35 PWLISASAAWLALFPCVLAFAEDPNPPLDNTNTKYDIKGETAGATISGGRLSVSSVDTTAVWYVIANWAAAGNAVDGQTTLPDGAIIGQSSTA
-47 WLTLVPCEIAFAD
+47 HVW
-60 DPPVPDDKNVLYNK
+60 Y
-74 IGVDTGGTVDG
+74 
-85 GQLVIDQSVAD
+85 
-96 KAVSGSKW
+96 AVGS
-104 YLTSN
+104 YAPN
-109 WAKTGNAI
+109 
-117 EGHTT
+117 
-122 IQSDVTIGNSSNK
+122 
-135 NQWFVSGSLA
+135 
-145 SIGTATNSSVT
+145 GTANLSSVS
-156 ATNATVYGD
+156 ATNATIYGDIIGGDGSGGSVGNTVTVTGTTVDRSLIGGRTQDNIGENDASVSNSVFMSASTAYEVRGGYTLYGNAINNKVFLEANSNVLGFCVGGYTSSGKADSNEVHLNNSSASMVLGGGDFYFQKGDVLNNIVTLENGSNAMSVYGG
-165 VFGGESVGGAH
+165 F
-176 KNTVNIEGSIVSRI
+176 
-190 LQGGHSDNKD
+190 
-200 TEKDSTSDNIVIVQN
+200 
-215 SHIGGVSLSN
+215 
-225 GTTSDGGLAGGLT
+225 T
-238 LQGHAQRNKVFVT
+238 LQGNADGNKVKGSDSSISFAVYGGWGTTGASNNKVELDNVNVSGTVT
-251 GSTIKPHSSGIYGGY
+251 GGKT
-266 TNNGNASE
+266 
-274 NRIELNS
+274 
-281 STVQSDADSQSSLT
+281 D
-295 GGYAGSGTAS
+295 SGTAS
-305 FNTVILT
+305 GNEVVLSSGTTFRDTLYAGYTQLGDAIDNNLT
-312 GSAVNIAQG
+312 LTDISVESQDIYSS
-321 IVGGFTWSGVTSN
+321 FTENGQA
-334 NVVEVSGGNVKT
+334 GGNVT
-346 PYVAGGYASYTGTAN
+346 L
-361 SNSVKISGSRDRDV
+361 SNSYVRNVYGAETESGAANGSTVKGTV
-375 ESTVYGGYATN
+375 STIDGKVYGGH
-386 DASSNK
+386 
-392 VILSEGAVT
+392 
-401 GSLVGGY
+401 
-408 ANEGTANSN
+408 
-417 SVTGTDSIVGGE
+417 
-429 VYGGQGTTGASSNT
+429 GTTGASSNT
-443 VDLDNVKVS
+443 VELDNVQVTGSVS
-452 GKVRGGDTKSG
+452 GGYTDSGD
-463 EASNNKVS
+463 ASDNAVT
-471 LSNGTTFTGN
+471 LSNG
-481 LYAGYTDNGN
+481 
-491 ATGNEVSLSV
+491 
-501 VSAPKDVYASY
+501 
-512 TAKGQANSSKVTGS
+512 
-526 DSKVGGDV
+526 
-534 YGGRGTTGAS
+534 
-544 SNKVDLNNV
+544 
-553 QVSGTVRGGKT
+553 
-564 TSGGA
+564 
-569 SGNQII
+569 
-575 LSNKTTFTGDLY
+575 TTFTGDLY

-598 NEISLSGVSVP
+598 NALTLSGITAPGSVRAG
-609 KDVYASFTKKG
+609 YTLSGNAS
-620 QAGGTV
+620 GTV
-626 ELSNNSSVTT
+626 TI
-636 SVYGGF
+636 
-642 TSDGVADGSEVAG
+642 
-655 SDSTVGGDVYGGQ
+655 SDSTI
-668 GTTGASSNTVDL
+668 T
-680 NNVKVSG
+680 
-687 TVGGGKTTSGDAS
+687 
-700 DNKVTLSNK
+700 
-709 TTFTGDLY
+709 
-717 AGYTENGNA
+717 
-726 TGNEV
+726 
-731 SFSDVSA
+731 
-738 PKDVY
+738 
-743 ASFTK
+743 
-748 EKGQAGGID
+748 D
-757 DDTRSKVTI
+757 D
-766 TESSVTGSVYG
+766 VYG
-777 GYTKSGAANYSSVTI
+777 GYTESGTANNSSVTI
-792 IDSTLENTDK
+792 IDSTISDSTVNEYSI
-802 GAAASSVYAGYTVSG
+802 GSSVYAGYTRS
-817 EASHNQVTVSG
+817 
-828 ATTSIQGDVY
+828 
-838 GGRTMSGAA
+838 
-847 NYSSVTIFNSSINS
+847 
-861 SVYAGRTDD
+861 
-870 GESSYNL
+870 GESSYNQ
-877 VTVSGSNASIQG
+877 VMVSGSNASIQG
-889 RVYGGHGTLDSSH
+889 RVYGGYGSLDTSY
-902 NIVELSEGAHV
+902 NTVVLSEGAYV
-913 GDDVAGGH
+913 GDDVVVAHSAGD
-921 STGNSSTNQNV
+921 SATSQNV
-932 LYNEVTASS
+932 LYNEVTVSS
-941 GSRVENGLYG
+941 GSRVEGGLYG

-956 GRGTGTVQHNTVN
+956 GLGTVQYNTVN
-969 LNNASAGYEVVGG
+969 LNNASVGYDVVGG
-982 GVLLDVPT
+982 GVLLDAPT
-990 GIVEENH
+990 GTVENNA

-1007 NVNGGAFHYYYGTG
+1007 SVYGGAFEYSLAIDPG
-1021 NSDIRNNTVILSK
+1021 NSDIRKNTVSLSK
-1034 GTVVTKSEISPD
+1034 GTVVSGTIF
-1046 RPGSVYGGYN
+1046 GGYDS
-1056 LGIGDVTENKVFIS
+1056 GIGDVT
-1070 GNSRVEGDVY
+1070 GNSASVSGSSVDGDVY

-1089 NVENNLVDISAGTVN
+1089 SVEDNHVDISAGTV
-1104 GNVYGGAFDYS
+1104 GGSVYGGAFQYS
-1115 SGTDSGIS
+1115 SGTDSGTS

-1135 TVVRGSVFGGYDSG
+1135 TVVSGSVFGGYDSG

-1155 NSVSVSDSS
+1155 NSVSVSGSS
-1164 SVDGD
+1164 RVDGD

-1184 SASQNS
+1184 SASQNK

-1206 WNSNGETSG
+1206 WNSNGETTG
-1215 NFIYVD
+1215 NFIYVN

-1234 SGDAA
+1234 SGNAA

-1307 YGGRNGG
+1307 YGGRSGG

-1338 FQNLNFYDVAE
+1338 FQNLNFYDVVE

-1407 NGNTVVT
+1407 NGDTVVT
-1414 IGPDGSYVPYSGTVA
+1414 IGPDGSYVPYSGIVA

-1478 DVNPETEE
+1478 EVNSETEE

-1663 YMWDVT
+1663 YMWNVT

-1685 WGDDGTICGQQFEF
+1685 WGDDGTICGQKFEF

-1749 DLRGNTAIAEAGVFF
+1749 DLKGNTAIAEAGVFF